1 MLENNASESHACQF
15 FSETKMGQKNRPRG
29 KIRKTI
35 SVLLCFALVL
45 ALIPISVLA
54 TALHFYPVITYT
66 ENGQTKTLSLSNDDS
81 VGLWNYGGDNDADL
95 FLISLPSGAE
105 IQNIS
110 IPDMSQYV
118 IEMEIDGVDDVLDA
132 TSYYSQKT
140 FPTLQTIKEQ
150 VTIISD
156 TGFRTPDSNAD
167 EGYSYAL
174 ADDETGITEEMLNKI
189 PNKSVEG
196 YLLVFYV
203 KDSRD
208 NWIAL
213 PGIIIQYPTGNSSVP
228 ETPEIKEIK
237 TEIAKV
243 DGEAASKWIQSG
255 DRYNGKTTSQNE
267 AGFWSDL
274 QPILTTAKDIVA
286 GKSSA
291 NPSEILTKLK
301 NAIVNLIPIGQINPT
316 NLYETIERCKKSND
330 DLKGYNDKTV
340 NAYRTALTEANA
352 YLDALFQ
359 KDAETGKVEPTTENV
374 AGNQGKADGYATK
387 LTNAYKELA
396 SALDRYGS
404 VSLALDAI
412 PALCELADKAI
423 GNTALD
429 GRDTLKTKRDAAYAV
444 WQEYVETQLNLNAS
458 EYREIRTAYRELFD
472 AYYLGLTN
480 TADSITVNVRV
491 TDSASLKKPTGF
503 PQGEWASTTWTGS
516 VTLTGDQTLGALE
529 TQLTDKGKLYYGGK
543 IDNYGAASYAAIING
558 VYPHSLQ
565 SFNSYFSDD
574 YYENGTRVY
583 YSDRYVLHDGDM
595 VELALLPTPEVSS
608 YAGAGNSLNENYTM
622 RYMQTARFEQ
632 DGEPVTGTLTVNEG
646 EPLTLHVSRAYA
658 SLQNYT
664 GEYSAFS
671 GAKLYV
677 SPENSGTTAA
687 AAGEAAAPTFDTGY
701 QTDENGNVT
710 VTLYGSGWVHLYAVD
725 PRDGKGFWGNTD
737 VSGGPQIE
745 ELPSMTVG
753 ASVWI
758 YVNAKSGD
766 ELTAGL
772 AALKQELDDSYQDV
786 DRTLFTNDE
795 LKQIDDTYAEKR
807 EAFQTVTNLT
817 NAKNLVR
824 EFDALVAQLEKAH
837 KNSDFPKERSIQGAL
852 NCLPDDVR
860 DFTQGFAERFRYL
873 QSMIDS
879 ATQHQIN
886 QMTTAQKAKYEKLK
900 EAYGEDG
907 TNLPAEVDPTVTVK
921 VMGDTDYQNDFIVAN
936 DRSYSYVPS
945 DYAKDDSRVNV
956 PGSDDNRIRTSA
968 ALGAFDGTDGYRVQE
983 GSYYQLIIARKLE
996 GGAYECSYNAT
1007 VVKVEVEDE
1016 DGNPIE
1022 GVTVR
1027 TPNYTDAN
1035 PDSSRRRFFY
1045 EPSSTGYD
1053 GKGANGMKAAII
1065 TFDCVMPHNIVVK
1078 VYLEK
1083 VATPDELT
1091 AAKTS
1096 LKNELTTAYQAY
1108 VKSNYSNT
1116 NWNTLVKAYNDGI
1129 ANIGKAEDVTTATA
1143 AKTAALEAM
1152 AAVDADMAQDYGTV
1166 YVTIENTTFTHDL
1179 WPTGKTYWEGTPINH
1194 FEVNLT
1200 AASTMMTCVV
1210 DALDQHGWSQT
1221 GASSNYISSINGLS
1235 AFDGGSQSG
1244 WMGTLNDWFTNEGFG
1259 NFTVAN
1265 GKLGDG
1271 DEIRIMYT
1279 RTGYGED
1286 LGGTWNNQNTTLR
1299 ALDVT
1304 NGTIFP
1310 AFTSGTI
1317 GSTNEYTLQIDD
1329 EKAEIKI
1336 TPTATNKNF
1345 LVKTFLNEQ
1354 VTNNTEGVSFYKRTQ
1369 TIPVVAGDTIYVGCG
1384 VKGWPTMN
1392 TQAGNTQTANG
1403 TWYVLKVVNAQ
1414 VDDGSA
1420 YVMGLID
1427 KYCVKVESYNYKS
1440 MENGLSITR
1449 AAYEALSD
1457 TSKQNVTNY
1466 QKLLDAEAGV
1476 ASFKKTADLS
1486 VKIAALPSVYRATL
1500 EDVEQIK
1507 SVQEIYESLTQEEK
1521 DRLTVNEYNKL
1532 MALIEKIDGLNQA
1545 AADKVI
1551 ADSTAI
1557 GPIDEITLESAKQIQ
1572 KARAGYDALN
1582 KYAQYIVEYAKPV
1595 NYYTLLDAEV
1605 KLKELQDAAA
1615 EQERIDRAAAAAVD
1629 NLIDAIGEVTL
1640 KSKQAIETARAAYD
1654 NLTPTQKTYVTKL
1667 DTLTAAE
1674 TAYKALVDRKAADD
1688 VIEKINAIGKVTLE
1702 SKTAIEA
1709 ARAAYNALTNDQK
1722 LLVENYDV
1730 LTAAEAELAR
1740 LEAEAKDKAD
1750 REAAAQ
1756 VDEMIERLFPVTRY
1770 SGPAIR
1776 MARAAYEALTEDQK
1790 ALVTRYSD
1798 LVRAEK
1804 EYSAIPPLTPST
1816 PAKPSQK
1823 PDTSKDNLSFT
1834 DVTSGSWYYD
1844 GVKYVCDNGLM
1855 NGTSAN
1861 EFNPN
1866 ANTTRSMIV
1875 TILARM
1881 EGVNTSGGET
1891 WYARGREWSMGAGIS
1906 DGTNMTGKITRE
1918 QLAAMLYRYAKMKGY
1933 DVSASASLSGYTDAS
1948 SVSGWATDAMRW
1960 AVSAG
1965 LINGRTATTLAPQG
1979 NATRAEVASI
1989 LMRFMQKYTK

>member
-1 MLENNASESHACQF
+1 MPVTVGYILIAWEKAASVD
-15 FSETKMGQKNRPRG
+15 K
-29 KIRKTI
+29 
-35 SVLLCFALVL
+35 
-45 ALIPISVLA
+45 
-54 TALHFYPVITYT
+54 TALDTKITEAKNKNSNNCKT
-66 ENGQTKTLSLSNDDS
+66 EN
-81 VGLWNYGGDNDADL
+81 
-95 FLISLPSGAE
+95 
-105 IQNIS
+105 
-110 IPDMSQYV
+110 
-118 IEMEIDGVDDVLDA
+118 
-132 TSYYSQKT
+132 
-140 FPTLQTIKEQ
+140 
-150 VTIISD
+150 
-156 TGFRTPDSNAD
+156 
-167 EGYSYAL
+167 
-174 ADDETGITEEMLNKI
+174 
-189 PNKSVEG
+189 
-196 YLLVFYV
+196 
-203 KDSRD
+203 
-208 NWIAL
+208 
-213 PGIIIQYPTGNSSVP
+213 
-228 ETPEIKEIK
+228 
-237 TEIAKV
+237 
-243 DGEAASKWIQSG
+243 
-255 DRYNGKTTSQNE
+255 DRYNAGTKAVSE
-267 AGFWSDL
+267 KGFWSDF
-274 QPILTTAKDIVA
+274 QTALTSAKSVNENTAATQQQVD
-286 GKSSA
+286 SA
-291 NPSEILTKLK
+291 LEALT
-301 NAIVNLIPIGQINPT
+301 AAMANLIPAEQINPT
-316 NLYETIERCKKSND
+316 NLYETIERCKKSNE
-330 DLKGYNDKTV
+330 DLKGCTEKTV

-359 KDAETGKVEPTTENV
+359 KNDETGKIEPTAENV
-374 AGNQGKADGYATK
+374 KTNQSKADGYADALDEAT
-387 LTNAYKELA
+387 AELA
-396 SALDRYGS
+396 RTPDRYGD
-404 VSLALDAI
+404 VLLALDAI

-423 GNTALD
+423 SNTALN
-429 GRDTLKTKRDAAYAV
+429 GRDTLKAKRDAAYAV
-444 WQEYVETQLNLNAS
+444 WQKYAETQLNLNAS

-480 TADSITVNVRV
+480 TAESITVNVRV
-491 TDSASLKKPTGF
+491 TDSASLKDPDF
-503 PQGEWASTTWTGS
+503 YHVDSEWTSTTWTGS

-529 TQLTDKGKLYYGGK
+529 TQLGRKLYNKGRFDG
-543 IDNYGAASYAAIING
+543 NGAASYAALING
-558 VYPHSLQ
+558 VYAHSLQ
-565 SFNSYFSDD
+565 SFSGYFSDD
-574 YYENGTRVY
+574 YYENDTFTY
-583 YSDRYVLHDGDM
+583 YSDRYVLHDGDT
-595 VELALLPTPEVSS
+595 VELVLLPKPEVSS
-608 YAGAGNSLNENYTM
+608 YAGAPNPLAENYTM

-632 DGEPVTGTLTVNEG
+632 DGVPVTGTLTVNEG

-658 SLQNYT
+658 SLQSYT

-671 GAKLYV
+671 GAELYV
-677 SPENSGTTAA
+677 SPENSGTAA
-687 AAGEAAAPTFDTGY
+687 DAAGDAAAPSFDTGY
-701 QTDENGNVT
+701 QTDANGDVT
-710 VTLYGSGWVHLYAVD
+710 VTLYGSGWVHLYAAD
-725 PRDGKGFWGNTD
+725 LREDKGFWGNTD

-745 ELPSMTVG
+745 ELPSMTAG
-753 ASVWI
+753 ASVWV
-758 YVNAKSGD
+758 YVTPKSGD
-766 ELTAGL
+766 ELASGL

-786 DRTLFTNDE
+786 DRTLFTDDE
-795 LKQIDDTYAEKR
+795 RKQIDEAYAGKC

-817 NAKNLVR
+817 DAKNLVR
-824 EFDALVAQLEKAH
+824 EFDALVAQLAKKH
-837 KNSDFPKERSIQGAL
+837 QGNDAWRANNLRYAL
-852 NCLPDDVR
+852 DMLPDDLK
-860 DFTQGFAERFRYL
+860 DFTQGFAERFRWL
-873 QSMIDS
+873 QSEMAL
-879 ATQHQIN
+879 ATEHQIN
-886 QMTTAQKAKYEKLK
+886 QMSTAQKAKYEKLK
-900 EAYGEDG
+900 EAYGTDG
-907 TNLPAEVDPTVTVK
+907 STLPAAVNPTVTVTIAD
-921 VMGDTDYQNDFIVAN
+921 GADYQGDFLVAN
-936 DRSYSYVPS
+936 NRSYAYVS
-945 DYAKDDSRVNV
+945 DEYANGNDRVNV
-956 PGSDDNRIRTSA
+956 PSATESRIRTSA
-968 ALGAFDGTDGYRVQE
+968 ALGAFNATDYRVQE
-983 GSYYQLIIARKLE
+983 GATYQLTIARKLE
-996 GGAYECSYNAT
+996 SGAYACSYNAK
-1007 VVKVEVEDE
+1007 VVKVEVVDE
-1016 DGNPIE
+1016 NGNPIE
-1022 GVTVR
+1022 GAT
-1027 TPNYTDAN
+1027 TGIYNYTEDH
-1035 PDSSRRRFFY
+1035 DSTRRRHY
-1045 EPSSTGYD
+1045 YD
-1053 GKGANGMKAAII
+1053 PLDATKGEAGMTAA
-1065 TFDCVMPHNIVVK
+1065 TVSFSCVMPRNIVVK

-1083 VATPDELT
+1083 VATPDDLT
-1091 AAKTS
+1091 AAKTQ
-1096 LKNELTTAYQAY
+1096 LKNELAAAYQKY
-1108 VKSNYSNT
+1108 TKSDYSNA
-1116 NWNTLVKAYNDGI
+1116 NWNKLVKAYNDGI
-1129 ANIGKAEDVTTATA
+1129 ANIEKAADVTTATD
-1143 AKTAALEAM
+1143 AKNAALAAMQDVAKDMEA
-1152 AAVDADMAQDYGTV
+1152 DYGKV
-1166 YVTIENTTFTHDL
+1166 HVIVENQTFTRDM
-1179 WPTGKTYWEGTPINH
+1179 WAGKTYWDGVLVDERIK
-1194 FEVNLT
+1194 LYKD
-1200 AASTMMTCVV
+1200 STMMSCVV
-1210 DALDQHGWSQT
+1210 DALESCGYSQT
-1221 GASSNYISSINGLS
+1221 GASSNYITSINGLA

-1244 WMGTLNDWFTNEGFG
+1244 WMGTLNDWFTNVGFG

-1265 GKLGDG
+1265 GQLGDG

-1279 RTGYGED
+1279 RTGFGAD
-1286 LGGTWNNQNTTLR
+1286 LGGTWGGEDAQNTTLK
-1299 ALDVT
+1299 ALEVT
-1304 NGTIFP
+1304 GGTIFP

-1336 TPTATNKNF
+1336 TPTAANKNF

-1392 TQAGNTQTANG
+1392 AQAGNTQTANG

-1449 AAYEALSD
+1449 AAYEALSE

-1532 MALIEKIDGLNQA
+1532 MALIEKIDRLNQA

-1551 ADSTAI
+1551 ADIAAI

-1688 VIEKINAIGKVTLE
+1688 VIEKINEIGKVTLE

-1776 MARAAYEALTEDQK
+1776 MARAAYEALTKDQK
-1790 ALVTRYSD
+1790 ALVTRYND

-1804 EYSAIPPLTPST
+1804 EYAAIPPLTPSR

-1823 PDTSKDNLSFT
+1823 PDTSKDNLPFT

-1881 EGVNTSGGET
+1881 EGVNTSGGAT
-1891 WYARGREWSMGAGIS
+1891 WYARGREWAMGAGIS

-1933 DVSASASLSGYTDAS
+1933 DVSASADISGYTDAS
-1948 SVSGWATDAMRW
+1948 GVSGWATDAMRW

>member
-1 MLENNASESHACQF
+1 MKSVKFSRRGRPFGRPLLSLILICAIVVSLLPIYVVAADAAYTPSKAELATLEIGNCT
-15 FSETKMGQKNRPRG
+15 FSETNYKIYKYSVDTTKYDTLKFVVSTNGAINPTNAPVVGKKNTG
-29 KIRKTI
+29 A
-35 SVLLCFALVL
+35 V
-45 ALIPISVLA
+45 A
-54 TALHFYPVITYT
+54 TL
-66 ENGQTKTLSLSNDDS
+66 
-81 VGLWNYGGDNDADL
+81 
-95 FLISLPSGAE
+95 
-105 IQNIS
+105 
-110 IPDMSQYV
+110 
-118 IEMEIDGVDDVLDA
+118 
-132 TSYYSQKT
+132 
-140 FPTLQTIKEQ
+140 
-150 VTIISD
+150 
-156 TGFRTPDSNAD
+156 
-167 EGYSYAL
+167 
-174 ADDETGITEEMLNKI
+174 
-189 PNKSVEG
+189 
-196 YLLVFYV
+196 V
-203 KDSRD
+203 KDSD
-208 NWIAL
+208 DFKKGQTL
-213 PGIIIQYPTGNSSVP
+213 YNSVSNSFSA
-228 ETPEIKEIK
+228 ETKEKLDENADKTCFYWYTSSWKGVTEVYGLLVIEWPNGSIKPADPADKSTLK
-237 TEIAKV
+237 TTIDTAKEKEQGDYYGS
-243 DGEAASKWIQSG
+243 DG
-255 DRYNGKTTSQNE
+255 RYNAKTKAISENFWTDFQTALSE
-267 AGFWSDL
+267 AEEIYDDEAL
-274 QPILTTAKDIVA
+274 TKDEQETVDNAVAALTTAMA
-286 GKSSA
+286 
-291 NPSEILTKLK
+291 
-301 NAIVNLIPIGQINPT
+301 NLIPIGQINPT

-330 DLKGYNDKTV
+330 DLKGCTEKTV

-359 KDAETGKVEPTTENV
+359 KNAEGVVEPTAENV
-374 AGNQGKADGYATK
+374 ETNQGKADGYATTLSK
-387 LTNAYKELA
+387 ATAELA
-396 SALDRYGS
+396 PTMDRFGS

-412 PALCELADKAI
+412 PALCKLADKAI
-423 GNTALD
+423 SNSALN

-444 WQEYVETQLNLNAS
+444 WQKYAETQLNLNAS
-458 EYREIRTAYRELFD
+458 EYKEIRTAYRDLFD
-472 AYYLGLTN
+472 AYYLGLKN
-480 TADSITVNVRV
+480 TAESITVNVRV

-529 TQLTDKGKLYYGGK
+529 TQLGSKLYNKGRFDG
-543 IDNYGAASYAAIING
+543 YGAASYAALING
-558 VYPHSLQ
+558 VYAHSLQ
-565 SFNSYFSDD
+565 SFSGYFSDD
-574 YYENGTRVY
+574 YYENDTFTY
-583 YSDRYVLHDGDM
+583 YSDRYVLHDGDT
-595 VELALLPTPEVSS
+595 VELVLLPKPEVSS

-632 DGEPVTGTLTVNEG
+632 DGAPITGTLTATEG

-658 SLQNYT
+658 SLQSYT

-671 GAKLYV
+671 GAELYV
-677 SPENSGTTAA
+677 SPENSGTNAA
-687 AAGEAAAPTFDTGY
+687 AAGDAAAPSFDTGY
-701 QTDENGNVT
+701 QTDANGDVT
-710 VTLYGSGWVHLYAVD
+710 VTLYGSGWVHLYAAD
-725 PRDGKGFWGNTD
+725 LREDKGFWGNTD

-786 DRTLFTNDE
+786 DRTLFTDDE
-795 LKQIDDTYAEKR
+795 LRQIDETYAEKC

-817 NAKNLVR
+817 DAKNLVR

-837 KNSDFPKERSIQGAL
+837 KNSDFPKENSIQGAL

-873 QSMIDS
+873 QSMIGS

-886 QMTTAQKAKYEKLK
+886 QMTTAQRAKYEKLK

-996 GGAYECSYNAT
+996 GGAYECRYNAT

-1022 GVTVR
+1022 GVTVQ

-1035 PDSSRRRFFY
+1035 RDSSRRRFFY

-1053 GKGANGMKAAII
+1053 GKGENGMKAAII
-1065 TFDCVMPHNIVVK
+1065 SFDCVMPRNIVVK

-1091 AAKTS
+1091 AAKTQ
-1096 LKNELTTAYQAY
+1096 LKNELAAAYQKY
-1108 VKSNYSNT
+1108 TKSEYSNA

-1194 FEVNLT
+1194 FEVDLT
-1200 AASTMMTCVV
+1200 AASTMITCVV
-1210 DALDQHGWSQT
+1210 DALDVHGWSQT
-1221 GASSNYISSINGLS
+1221 GASSNYITSINGLA

-1259 NFTVAN
+1259 NFSVAN

-1336 TPTATNKNF
+1336 TPTAANKNF

-1354 VTNNTEGVSFYKRTQ
+1354 VTDNTEGVSFYKRTQ

-1392 TQAGNTQTANG
+1392 AQAGNTQTSNG

-1440 MENGLSITR
+1440 MESGLSITR
-1449 AAYEALSD
+1449 AAYDALSD

-1466 QKLLDAEAGV
+1466 QKLVDAENGV

-1551 ADSTAI
+1551 ADIAAI
-1557 GPIDEITLESAKQIQ
+1557 GPIDEITLESAEQIQ

-1582 KYAQYIVEYAKPV
+1582 KYAQYIVECAKPV

-1615 EQERIDRAAAAAVD
+1615 EQERIDKAAAAAVD
-1629 NLIDAIGEVTL
+1629 SLIAEIGDVTL
-1640 KSKQAIETARAAYD
+1640 DSKQAIETARAAYD

-1667 DTLTAAE
+1667 NTLTAAE
-1674 TAYKALVDRKAADD
+1674 AAYKNLVDQKAADD
-1688 VIEKINAIGKVTLE
+1688 VMEKINEIGEVTLD

-1709 ARAAYNALTNDQK
+1709 ARAAYNALTPDQK
-1722 LLVENYDV
+1722 LLVENYNV

-1776 MARAAYEALTEDQK
+1776 MARAAYDALTEDQK
-1790 ALVTRYSD
+1790 ALVKHYDD
-1798 LVRAEK
+1798 LVKAEA
-1804 EYSAIPPLTPST
+1804 EFAAIPPITPVGPSKPSKPST
-1816 PAKPSQK
+1816 
-1823 PDTSKDNLSFT
+1823 PDTSKDNLPFT
-1834 DVTSGSWYYD
+1834 DVVSGSWYYD
-1844 GVKYVCDNGLM
+1844 GVKYAYDNGLM
-1855 NGTSAN
+1855 NGTGAKAFS
-1861 EFNPN
+1861 PN
-1866 ANTTRSMIV
+1866 ADTTRGMIV

-1881 EGVNTSGGET
+1881 EGVNTSGGAT
-1891 WYARGREWSMGAGIS
+1891 WYAAGREWAMGAGIS

-1918 QLAAMLYRYAKMKGY
+1918 QLAAMLYRYAKLKGY
-1933 DVSASASLSGYTDAS
+1933 DVSASADISGYTDAS
-1948 SVSGWATDAMRW
+1948 SVSSWATDAMRW

>member
-1 MLENNASESHACQF
+1 M
-15 FSETKMGQKNRPRG
+15 K
-29 KIRKTI
+29 KIVSFLLVIT
-35 SVLLCFALVL
+35 LLCGLLVPVYAEEKTVTVELL
-45 ALIPISVLA
+45 ASGLA
-54 TALHFYPVITYT
+54 ENTYDSTYT
-66 ENGQTKTLSLSNDDS
+66 G
-81 VGLWNYGGDNDADL
+81 
-95 FLISLPSGAE
+95 
-105 IQNIS
+105 NIS
-110 IPDMSQYV
+110 IPNN
-118 IEMEIDGVDDVLDA
+118 
-132 TSYYSQKT
+132 KT
-140 FPTLQTIKEQ
+140 FSGTTYIKITEDVGATLEYKN
-150 VTIISD
+150 S
-156 TGFRTPDSNAD
+156 TGKNIALKYTGLLTSPRVGLNGTS
-167 EGYSYAL
+167 AL
-174 ADDETGITEEMLNKI
+174 ASALTGISVTDGDLIKAGFPEASIKSGYDYYFIVIFCSQLKKSGKPI
-189 PNKSVEG
+189 GDDYAVLVQIKKAVSAPVNKSDLATKITEAEG
-196 YLLVFYV
+196 
-203 KDSRD
+203 KNAS
-208 NWIAL
+208 NC
-213 PGIIIQYPTGNSSVP
+213 
-228 ETPEIKEIK
+228 K
-237 TEIAKV
+237 TE
-243 DGEAASKWIQSG
+243 D
-255 DRYNGKTTSQNE
+255 DRYNAGTKVVSE
-267 AGFWSDL
+267 KGFWSDF
-274 QPILTTAKDIVA
+274 QTALTSAKSVNENANAAQADVDSALEALTATMA
-286 GKSSA
+286 
-291 NPSEILTKLK
+291 
-301 NAIVNLIPIGQINPT
+301 NLIPAEQINPT

-472 AYYLGLTN
+472 AYYLDLTN

-491 TDSASLKKPTGF
+491 TDSASLKDPDF
-503 PQGEWASTTWTGS
+503 YHVDSEWTSTTWTGS

-529 TQLTDKGKLYYGGK
+529 TQLGSKLYNKGRFDG
-543 IDNYGAASYAAIING
+543 NGAASYAALING
-558 VYPHSLQ
+558 VYAHSLQ
-565 SFNSYFSDD
+565 SFSGYFSDD
-574 YYENGTRVY
+574 YYENGTFTY
-583 YSDRYVLHDGDM
+583 YSDRYVLHDGDT
-595 VELALLPTPEVSS
+595 VELVLLPKPEVSS

-632 DGEPVTGTLTVNEG
+632 DGAPVTGTLTVTEG

-658 SLQNYT
+658 SLQSYT

-671 GAKLYV
+671 GAELYV
-677 SPENSGTTAA
+677 SPENSGTNAA
-687 AAGEAAAPTFDTGY
+687 AAGDAAAPSFDTGY
-701 QTDENGNVT
+701 QTDANGDVT
-710 VTLYGSGWVHLYAVD
+710 VTLYGSGWVHLYAAD
-725 PRDGKGFWGNTD
+725 LREDKGFWGNTD

-786 DRTLFTNDE
+786 DRTLFTDDE
-795 LKQIDDTYAEKR
+795 LKQIDEAYAKKC

-817 NAKNLVR
+817 AAKNLVR

-837 KNSDFPKERSIQGAL
+837 KNSDFPKETSIQSAL

-900 EAYGEDG
+900 EAYGTDG
-907 TNLPAEVDPTVTVK
+907 STLPAAVNPTVTVTIAD
-921 VMGDTDYQNDFIVAN
+921 GADYQGDFIVAN
-936 DRSYSYVPS
+936 NRSYAYVS
-945 DYAKDDSRVNV
+945 DEYANGNDRVNV
-956 PGSDDNRIRTSA
+956 PGSTEKSIRTSA

-1022 GVTVR
+1022 GVTVQ

-1035 PDSSRRRFFY
+1035 QNSSRRRFFY

-1053 GKGANGMKAAII
+1053 GKGESGMKAAII

-1091 AAKTS
+1091 AAKTQ
-1096 LKNELTTAYQAY
+1096 LKNELAAAYQKY
-1108 VKSNYSNT
+1108 TKSEYSNA

-1179 WPTGKTYWEGTPINH
+1179 WPTGKTYWEGTPIDH
-1194 FEVNLT
+1194 FEVDLT

-1210 DALDQHGWSQT
+1210 DALDLHGWSQT
-1221 GASSNYISSINGLS
+1221 GASSNYITSINGLA

-1259 NFTVAN
+1259 NFSVAN

-1354 VTNNTEGVSFYKRTQ
+1354 VTDNTEGVSFYKRTQ

-1392 TQAGNTQTANG
+1392 AQAGNTQTSNG

-1440 MENGLSITR
+1440 MEIGLSITR
-1449 AAYEALSD
+1449 AAYDALSD

-1466 QKLLDAEAGV
+1466 QKLVDAENGV

-1551 ADSTAI
+1551 ADITAI

-1582 KYAQYIVEYAKPV
+1582 KYAQYIVECAKPV

-1688 VIEKINAIGKVTLE
+1688 VMEKINEIGKVTLE

-1790 ALVTRYSD
+1790 ALVKHYDD
-1798 LVRAEK
+1798 LVKAEA
-1804 EYSAIPPLTPST
+1804 EFAAIPPITPVGPSKPSKPST
-1816 PAKPSQK
+1816 
-1823 PDTSKDNLSFT
+1823 PDTSKDNLPFT
-1834 DVTSGSWYYD
+1834 DVIFGSWYYD
-1844 GVKYVCDNGLM
+1844 GVKYACDNGLM

-1861 EFNPN
+1861 AFSPN
-1866 ANTTRSMIV
+1866 ADTTRSMIV

-1881 EGVNTSGGET
+1881 EGVNTSGGAT
-1891 WYARGREWSMGAGIS
+1891 WYTAGRAWAMENGIS
-1906 DGTNMTGKITRE
+1906 DGTNMEGKITRE

-1948 SVSGWATDAMRW
+1948 SVSGWAKEAMQW
-1960 AVSAG
+1960 AVGSG
-1965 LINGRTATTLAPQG
+1965 LIQGSG
-1979 NATRAEVASI
+1979 NALTPQANASRAQIATI
-1989 LMRFMQKYTK
+1989 LMRFAQSIAK

>member
-1 MLENNASESHACQF
+1 MKSVKFSRRGRPFGRPLLSLILICAIVVSLLPIYVVAADAAYTPSKAELATLEIGNCT
-15 FSETKMGQKNRPRG
+15 FSETNYKIYKYSVDTTKYDTLKFVVATNGAINPTNAPVVGKKNTG
-29 KIRKTI
+29 A
-35 SVLLCFALVL
+35 V
-45 ALIPISVLA
+45 A
-54 TALHFYPVITYT
+54 TL
-66 ENGQTKTLSLSNDDS
+66 
-81 VGLWNYGGDNDADL
+81 
-95 FLISLPSGAE
+95 
-105 IQNIS
+105 
-110 IPDMSQYV
+110 
-118 IEMEIDGVDDVLDA
+118 
-132 TSYYSQKT
+132 
-140 FPTLQTIKEQ
+140 
-150 VTIISD
+150 
-156 TGFRTPDSNAD
+156 
-167 EGYSYAL
+167 
-174 ADDETGITEEMLNKI
+174 
-189 PNKSVEG
+189 
-196 YLLVFYV
+196 V
-203 KDSRD
+203 KDSD
-208 NWIAL
+208 DFKKGQTL
-213 PGIIIQYPTGNSSVP
+213 YNSVSNSFSA
-228 ETPEIKEIK
+228 ETKEKLDENADKTCFYWYTSSWKGVTEVYGLLVIEWPNGSIKPADPADKSTLK
-237 TEIAKV
+237 TTIDTAKEKEQGDYYGS
-243 DGEAASKWIQSG
+243 DG
-255 DRYNGKTTSQNE
+255 RYNAKTKAISENFWTDFQTALSE
-267 AGFWSDL
+267 AEEIYDDDAL
-274 QPILTTAKDIVA
+274 TKDEQETVDNAVAALTTAMA
-286 GKSSA
+286 
-291 NPSEILTKLK
+291 
-301 NAIVNLIPIGQINPT
+301 NLIPIGQINPT
-316 NLYETIERCKKSND
+316 NLYETIERCKKSDD

-632 DGEPVTGTLTVNEG
+632 DGEPVTGTLTVDEG

-671 GAKLYV
+671 GAELYV

-687 AAGEAAAPTFDTGY
+687 TAGDAAAPSFDTGY
-701 QTDENGNVT
+701 QTDANGDVT
-710 VTLYGSGWVHLYAVD
+710 VTLYGSGWVHLYAAD
-725 PRDGKGFWGNTD
+725 LRDDKGFWGNTD

-745 ELPSMTVG
+745 ELPSMTAG
-753 ASVWI
+753 ASGWV
-758 YVNAKSGD
+758 YVNPKSGD
-766 ELTAGL
+766 ELASGL

-786 DRTLFTNDE
+786 DRTLFTEEE
-795 LKQIDDTYAEKR
+795 LKQIDDKYNESCEK
-807 EAFQTVTNLT
+807 FPTLDNLT
-817 NAKNLVR
+817 DAKNLVR
-824 EFDALVAQLEKAH
+824 EFDALVAQLSKQH
-837 KNSDFPKERSIQGAL
+837 QGSDAWRANNLRYAL
-852 NCLPDDVR
+852 DMLPDDLN
-860 DFTQGFAERFRYL
+860 DFTQGFAERFRWL
-873 QSMIDS
+873 QSEMAL
-879 ATQHQIN
+879 ATEHQIN
-886 QMTTAQKAKYEKLK
+886 QMSTAQKAKYEKLK
-900 EAYGEDG
+900 EAYGTDG
-907 TNLPAEVDPTVTVK
+907 STLKEAVNPTVTVT
-921 VMGDTDYQNDFIVAN
+921 VADGAEYQNDFIVAN
-936 DRSYSYVPS
+936 NRSYSYVS
-945 DYAKDDSRVNV
+945 SEYANGNERVNI
-956 PGSDDNRIRTSA
+956 PSATGNLRKEA
-968 ALGAFDGTDGYRVQE
+968 ALGAFDATDYRVQE
-983 GSYYQLIIARKLE
+983 GSEYQLIIARKLD
-996 GGAYECSYNAT
+996 GKVTECDYNAK
-1007 VVKVEVEDE
+1007 VVKIEVLDK
-1016 DGNPIE
+1016 DTGKPIE
-1022 GVTVR
+1022 GVT
-1027 TPNYTDAN
+1027 TGIYNYTEDRG
-1035 PDSSRRRFFY
+1035 SSRARFY
-1045 EPSSTGYD
+1045 YTPD
-1053 GKGANGMKAAII
+1053 GGGAYGQGEYGMTAA
-1065 TFDCVMPHNIVVK
+1065 TVRFTCVMPHNILVK

-1096 LKNELTTAYQAY
+1096 LKNELTAAYQTY
-1108 VKSNYSNT
+1108 TKSEYSNT

-1129 ANIGKAEDVTTATA
+1129 ANIEKAEDVTTATD
-1143 AKTAALEAM
+1143 AKTAALAAM
-1152 AAVDADMAQDYGTV
+1152 AAVVKDMEYDYGTV
-1166 YVTIENTTFTHDL
+1166 YVTVENTTFTRDL
-1179 WPTGKTYWEGTPINH
+1179 WPTGKTYWDGTPIDH
-1194 FEVNLT
+1194 FPVELDST
-1200 AASTMMTCVV
+1200 STMMSCVV
-1210 DALDQHGWSQT
+1210 EALDEHGWKQT
-1221 GASSNYISSINGLS
+1221 GASSNYITSINGLS

-1244 WMGTLNDWFTNEGFG
+1244 WMGTLNDWFNNEGFG

-1279 RTGYGED
+1279 RTGYGAD
-1286 LGGTWNNQNTTLR
+1286 LGGTWGGEDAQNTTLK
-1299 ALDVT
+1299 ALEVT
-1304 NGTIFP
+1304 GGTIFP
-1310 AFTSGTI
+1310 DFTSGTI
-1317 GSTNEYTLQIDD
+1317 GSTNEYTLQIAD

-1354 VTNNTEGVSFYKRTQ
+1354 VTDNTEGVSFYKRTQ

-1392 TQAGNTQTANG
+1392 TQAGNTQTSGG

-1427 KYCVKVESYNYKS
+1427 KYCIKVESYNYKS
-1440 MENGLSITR
+1440 MESGLSITR
-1449 AAYEALSD
+1449 AAYDALSED
-1457 TSKQNVTNY
+1457 SQKNVTNY

-1476 ASFKKTADLS
+1476 ASFKKTAELS

-1507 SVQEIYESLTQEEK
+1507 SVQETYESLTQEEK

-1551 ADSTAI
+1551 ADIAAI
-1557 GPIDEITLESAKQIQ
+1557 GPIDEITLESAEQIQ

-1582 KYAQYIVEYAKPV
+1582 KYAQYIVECAEPV
-1595 NYYTLLDAEV
+1595 SYYTLLEAEAR
-1605 KLKELQDAAA
+1605 LKELQEAAA

-1629 NLIDAIGEVTL
+1629 SLINEIGDVTL
-1640 KSKQAIETARAAYD
+1640 ESKQVIETARAAYD

-1674 TAYKALVDRKAADD
+1674 AAYKALVDQKAADD
-1688 VIEKINAIGKVTLE
+1688 VMEKINEIGEVTLD

-1709 ARAAYNALTNDQK
+1709 ARAAYDALTNDQK
-1722 LLVENYDV
+1722 TLVENYDV

-1740 LEAEAKDKAD
+1740 LEAEAKHEAD
-1750 REAAAQ
+1750 LAAAAQ
-1756 VDEMIERLFPVTRY
+1756 VDEMIERLFPVNRY

-1776 MARAAYEALTEDQK
+1776 MARAAYDALTEDQK
-1790 ALVTRYSD
+1790 ALVKHYDD
-1798 LVRAEK
+1798 LVKAEA
-1804 EYSAIPPLTPST
+1804 EFAAIPPLRPVGPSKPSKPST
-1816 PAKPSQK
+1816 
-1823 PDTSKDNLSFT
+1823 PDTSKDNLPFT
-1834 DVTSGSWYYD
+1834 DVVSGSWYYD
-1844 GVKYVCDNGLM
+1844 GVKYAYDNGLM
-1855 NGTSAN
+1855 NGTGAN
-1861 EFNPN
+1861 AFNPN
-1866 ANTTRSMIV
+1866 ADTTRGMIV

-1881 EGVNTSGGET
+1881 EGVNTSGGAT
-1891 WYARGREWSMGAGIS
+1891 WYTAGREWAMENGIS
-1906 DGTNMTGKITRE
+1906 DGTNMEGKITRE

-1948 SVSGWATDAMRW
+1948 SVSGWAKEAMQW
-1960 AVSAG
+1960 AVGSG
-1965 LINGRTATTLAPQG
+1965 LIQGSNNALTPQANASRAQIAT
-1979 NATRAEVASI
+1979 I
-1989 LMRFMQKYTK
+1989 LMRFAQNIAK

>member
-1 MLENNASESHACQF
+1 MPVTVGYILIAWEKAASVDKTALDTKITEAESKNASNC
-15 FSETKMGQKNRPRG
+15 
-29 KIRKTI
+29 
-35 SVLLCFALVL
+35 
-45 ALIPISVLA
+45 
-54 TALHFYPVITYT
+54 
-66 ENGQTKTLSLSNDDS
+66 
-81 VGLWNYGGDNDADL
+81 
-95 FLISLPSGAE
+95 
-105 IQNIS
+105 
-110 IPDMSQYV
+110 
-118 IEMEIDGVDDVLDA
+118 
-132 TSYYSQKT
+132 
-140 FPTLQTIKEQ
+140 
-150 VTIISD
+150 
-156 TGFRTPDSNAD
+156 
-167 EGYSYAL
+167 
-174 ADDETGITEEMLNKI
+174 
-189 PNKSVEG
+189 
-196 YLLVFYV
+196 
-203 KDSRD
+203 
-208 NWIAL
+208 
-213 PGIIIQYPTGNSSVP
+213 
-228 ETPEIKEIK
+228 K
-237 TEIAKV
+237 TE
-243 DGEAASKWIQSG
+243 D
-255 DRYNGKTTSQNE
+255 DRYNAGTKAVSEN
-267 AGFWSDL
+267 GFWSDF
-274 QPILTTAKDIVA
+274 QTALTSAESVNNSAAATQDQVDSALETLTAA
-286 GKSSA
+286 MA
-291 NPSEILTKLK
+291 
-301 NAIVNLIPIGQINPT
+301 NLIPIGQINPT

-412 PALCELADKAI
+412 PALCDLADKAI

-472 AYYLGLTN
+472 AYYLDLTN

-491 TDSASLKKPTGF
+491 TDSASLKDPDF
-503 PQGEWASTTWTGS
+503 YHVDSEWTSTTWTGS

-529 TQLTDKGKLYYGGK
+529 TQLGSKLYNKGRQDGF
-543 IDNYGAASYAAIING
+543 GAVSYAAIING

-565 SFNSYFSDD
+565 HFSSYFTDD
-574 YYENGTRVY
+574 YYEDQAYVC
-583 YSDRYVLHDGDM
+583 YSDRYVLHDGDT
-595 VELALLPTPEVSS
+595 VELALLPTPTVSS
-608 YAGAGNSLNENYTM
+608 YVGEISLNTNYTM

-632 DGEPVTGTLTVNEG
+632 DGAPVTGTLTATEG

-687 AAGEAAAPTFDTGY
+687 TAGEAAAPTFDTGY
-701 QTDENGNVT
+701 QSDANGNVT

-725 PRDGKGFWGNTD
+725 PRDGKGFFGNTD
-737 VSGGPQIE
+737 VSGGPQIK

-786 DRTLFTNDE
+786 DRTLFTDDE
-795 LKQIDDTYAEKR
+795 RKQIDETYAEKC

-817 NAKNLVR
+817 AAKNLVR

-837 KNSDFPKERSIQGAL
+837 KNSDFPKETSIQSAL

-936 DRSYSYVPS
+936 NRSYNYVPS
-945 DYAKDDSRVNV
+945 DYANADSRVNV
-956 PGSDDNRIRTSA
+956 PGSKERSIRTSA

-1016 DGNPIE
+1016 AGNPIE
-1022 GVTVR
+1022 GVTVQ

-1035 PDSSRRRFFY
+1035 QNSSRRRFFY

-1053 GKGANGMKAAII
+1053 GKGESGMKAAII

-1194 FEVNLT
+1194 FEVGLT

-1286 LGGTWNNQNTTLR
+1286 LGGTWSNQNTTLE

-1310 AFTSGTI
+1310 DFTSGTI

-1336 TPTATNKNF
+1336 TPTAANKNF

-1392 TQAGNTQTANG
+1392 AQAGNTQTANG

-1449 AAYEALSD
+1449 AAYEALSE

-1466 QKLLDAEAGV
+1466 QKLVDAENGV

-1500 EDVEQIK
+1500 EDVEPIK

-1532 MALIEKIDGLNQA
+1532 MALIEKIDRLNQA

-1551 ADSTAI
+1551 ADIAAI

-1688 VIEKINAIGKVTLE
+1688 VIEKINEIGKVTLE

-1709 ARAAYNALTNDQK
+1709 ARAAYNALTPDQK
-1722 LLVENYDV
+1722 PLVENYDV

-1776 MARAAYEALTEDQK
+1776 MARAAYDALTEDQK
-1790 ALVTRYSD
+1790 ALVTRYND

-1804 EYSAIPPLTPST
+1804 EYAAIPPLTPST

-1823 PDTSKDNLSFT
+1823 PDTSKDNLPFT

-1844 GVKYVCDNGLM
+1844 GVKYAYDNGLM

-1881 EGVNTSGGET
+1881 EGVNTSGGAT
-1891 WYARGREWSMGAGIS
+1891 WYTAGRAWAMENGIS
-1906 DGTNMTGKITRE
+1906 DGTNMEGKITRE

>member
-1 MLENNASESHACQF
+1 MGKWFLGDAERHRPFHTRSIALALAILITFGLFSPLCVAATPSYEIDSGNIVGSQNIGTLNGYNLYLVNISKQYDTIKLQEGNDSSTGELVSFLYGDGDYDGITGGSITRNSTNFKKTATYFQKEKSNISAVT
-15 FSETKMGQKNRPRG
+15 FSEQ
-29 KIRKTI
+29 
-35 SVLLCFALVL
+35 SDYLLCRLTEFDWVVTFAPVTVGYI
-45 ALIPISVLA
+45 LIAWEKAASVDK
-54 TALHFYPVITYT
+54 TALD
-66 ENGQTKTLSLSNDDS
+66 TK
-81 VGLWNYGGDNDADL
+81 
-95 FLISLPSGAE
+95 
-105 IQNIS
+105 
-110 IPDMSQYV
+110 
-118 IEMEIDGVDDVLDA
+118 
-132 TSYYSQKT
+132 
-140 FPTLQTIKEQ
+140 
-150 VTIISD
+150 
-156 TGFRTPDSNAD
+156 
-167 EGYSYAL
+167 
-174 ADDETGITEEMLNKI
+174 ITEAENK
-189 PNKSVEG
+189 
-196 YLLVFYV
+196 
-203 KDSRD
+203 
-208 NWIAL
+208 
-213 PGIIIQYPTGNSSVP
+213 NSSNC
-228 ETPEIKEIK
+228 K
-237 TEIAKV
+237 TEK
-243 DGEAASKWIQSG
+243 
-255 DRYNGKTTSQNE
+255 DRYNAGTKAVSE
-267 AGFWSDL
+267 KGFWSDF
-274 QPILTTAKDIVA
+274 QTALTSAKSVNENTAATQQQVD
-286 GKSSA
+286 SA
-291 NPSEILTKLK
+291 LGALT
-301 NAIVNLIPIGQINPT
+301 ATMANLIPIGQINPT

-352 YLDALFQ
+352 YLESLFQ
-359 KDAETGKVEPTTENV
+359 KNDETGKVEPTTENV

-412 PALCELADKAI
+412 PALCDLADKAI

-472 AYYLGLTN
+472 AYYLDLTN

-491 TDSASLKKPTGF
+491 TDSASLKDPDF
-503 PQGEWASTTWTGS
+503 YHVDSEWTSTTWTGS

-529 TQLTDKGKLYYGGK
+529 TQLGSKLYNKGRLDG
-543 IDNYGAASYAAIING
+543 YGAASYAALING
-558 VYPHSLQ
+558 VYAHSLQ
-565 SFNSYFSDD
+565 SFSYYFSDD
-574 YYENGTRVY
+574 YNENGTRVY
-583 YSDRYVLHDGDM
+583 YSDRYVLHDGDT
-595 VELALLPTPEVSS
+595 VELVLLPQPKISS
-608 YAGAGNSLNENYTM
+608 YAGAPNPLAENYTM

-632 DGEPVTGTLTVNEG
+632 DGVPVTGTLTVNEG

-671 GAKLYV
+671 GAELYV

-687 AAGEAAAPTFDTGY
+687 TAGDAAAPSLDTGY
-701 QTDENGNVT
+701 QTDANGDVT
-710 VTLYGSGWVHLYAVD
+710 VTLYGSGWVHLYAAD
-725 PRDGKGFWGNTD
+725 LRDDKGYFGNTD

-786 DRTLFTNDE
+786 DRTLFTDDE
-795 LKQIDDTYAEKR
+795 LKQIDDTYNESCEK
-807 EAFQTVTNLT
+807 FKTLDNLT
-817 NAKNLVR
+817 VAKNLVR

-837 KNSDFPKERSIQGAL
+837 KNSDFPKETSIQSAL

-936 DRSYSYVPS
+936 DRSYNYVPS
-945 DYAKDDSRVNV
+945 DYANADSRVNV
-956 PGSDDNRIRTSA
+956 PGSRERSIRTSA

-1016 DGNPIE
+1016 AGSPIE
-1022 GVTVR
+1022 GVTVQ

-1035 PDSSRRRFFY
+1035 QYSSRRRFFY

-1053 GKGANGMKAAII
+1053 GKGENGMKAAII

-1091 AAKTS
+1091 KAKTS

-1179 WPTGKTYWEGTPINH
+1179 WPTGKTYWEGAPINH
-1194 FEVNLT
+1194 FEVDLT

-1210 DALDQHGWSQT
+1210 DALDAHGWSQT
-1221 GASSNYISSINGLS
+1221 GAASNYISSINGLS

-1500 EDVEQIK
+1500 EDVEPIK

-1532 MALIEKIDGLNQA
+1532 MALIEKIDRLNQA

-1551 ADSTAI
+1551 ADIAAI

-1674 TAYKALVDRKAADD
+1674 TAYKNLVDRKAADD
-1688 VIEKINAIGKVTLE
+1688 VIEKINEIGKVTLE

-1722 LLVENYDV
+1722 LLVENYNV

-1750 REAAAQ
+1750 REVAAQ

-1790 ALVTRYSD
+1790 ALVKHYDD
-1798 LVRAEK
+1798 LVKAEA
-1804 EYSAIPPLTPST
+1804 EFAAIPPLRPVGPSKPSKPST
-1816 PAKPSQK
+1816 
-1823 PDTSKDNLSFT
+1823 PDTSKDNLPFT
-1834 DVTSGSWYYD
+1834 DVASGSWYYD

-1881 EGVNTSGGET
+1881 EGVNTSGGAT
-1891 WYARGREWSMGAGIS
+1891 WYARGREWAMGAGIS

>member
-1 MLENNASESHACQF
+1 MPVTVGYILIAWEKAASVDKTALDTKITEAESKNASNC
-15 FSETKMGQKNRPRG
+15 
-29 KIRKTI
+29 
-35 SVLLCFALVL
+35 
-45 ALIPISVLA
+45 
-54 TALHFYPVITYT
+54 
-66 ENGQTKTLSLSNDDS
+66 
-81 VGLWNYGGDNDADL
+81 
-95 FLISLPSGAE
+95 
-105 IQNIS
+105 
-110 IPDMSQYV
+110 
-118 IEMEIDGVDDVLDA
+118 
-132 TSYYSQKT
+132 
-140 FPTLQTIKEQ
+140 
-150 VTIISD
+150 
-156 TGFRTPDSNAD
+156 
-167 EGYSYAL
+167 
-174 ADDETGITEEMLNKI
+174 
-189 PNKSVEG
+189 
-196 YLLVFYV
+196 
-203 KDSRD
+203 
-208 NWIAL
+208 
-213 PGIIIQYPTGNSSVP
+213 
-228 ETPEIKEIK
+228 K
-237 TEIAKV
+237 TE
-243 DGEAASKWIQSG
+243 D
-255 DRYNGKTTSQNE
+255 DRYNAGTKAVSEN
-267 AGFWSDL
+267 GFWSDF
-274 QPILTTAKDIVA
+274 QTALTSAESVNNSAAATQDQVDSALETLTAA
-286 GKSSA
+286 MA
-291 NPSEILTKLK
+291 
-301 NAIVNLIPIGQINPT
+301 NLIPIGQINPT

-671 GAKLYV
+671 GAELYV
-677 SPENSGTTAA
+677 SPESASSTAA
-687 AAGEAAAPTFDTGY
+687 TAGEAVAPSLDTGY
-701 QTDENGNVT
+701 QTDANGDVT
-710 VTLYGSGWVHLYAVD
+710 VTLYGSGWVHLYAAD
-725 PRDGKGFWGNTD
+725 LRDDKGFWGNTD

-745 ELPSMTVG
+745 ELPSMTAG
-753 ASVWI
+753 ASVWV

-766 ELTAGL
+766 ELASGL

-786 DRTLFTNDE
+786 DRTLFTEEE
-795 LKQIDDTYAEKR
+795 LKQIDDTYNESCEK
-807 EAFQTVTNLT
+807 FKSLDNLT
-817 NAKNLVR
+817 DAKALVR
-824 EFDALVAQLEKAH
+824 EFDALVAQLSKQH
-837 KNSDFPKERSIQGAL
+837 QGSDAWRANNLRYAL
-852 NCLPDDVR
+852 DMLPDDLN
-860 DFTQGFAERFRYL
+860 DFTQGFAERFRWL
-873 QSMIDS
+873 QSEMAL
-879 ATQHQIN
+879 ATEHQIN
-886 QMTTAQKAKYEKLK
+886 QMSTAQKAKYEKLK
-900 EAYGEDG
+900 EAYGTDG
-907 TNLPAEVDPTVTVK
+907 STLPAAVNPTVTVT
-921 VMGDTDYQNDFIVAN
+921 VTDGTEYQGDFIVAN
-936 DRSYSYVPS
+936 NRSYAYVS
-945 DYAKDDSRVNV
+945 DEYANGNERVNI
-956 PGSDDNRIRTSA
+956 PSATGKLRKEA
-968 ALGAFDGTDGYRVQE
+968 ALGAFDATDYRVQE
-983 GSYYQLIIARKLE
+983 GATYQLTIARKLE

-1016 DGNPIE
+1016 AGNPIE
-1022 GVTVR
+1022 GVTVQ

-1035 PDSSRRRFFY
+1035 LNSSRRRFFY

-1053 GKGANGMKAAII
+1053 GKGENGMKAAII
-1065 TFDCVMPHNIVVK
+1065 SFDCVMPRNIVVK

-1091 AAKTS
+1091 AAKTQ
-1096 LKNELTTAYQAY
+1096 LKNELAAAYQKY
-1108 VKSNYSNT
+1108 TKSEYSNA

-1194 FEVNLT
+1194 FEVDLT

-1210 DALDQHGWSQT
+1210 DALDVHGWSQT

-1369 TIPVVAGDTIYVGCG
+1369 SIPVVAGDTIYVGCG

-1392 TQAGNTQTANG
+1392 AQAGNTQTANG

-1440 MENGLSITR
+1440 MESGLSITR
-1449 AAYEALSD
+1449 AAYDALSD

-1466 QKLLDAEAGV
+1466 QKLVDAENGV

-1500 EDVEQIK
+1500 EDVEPIK

-1532 MALIEKIDGLNQA
+1532 MALIEKIDRLNQA

-1551 ADSTAI
+1551 ADIAAI

-1804 EYSAIPPLTPST
+1804 EYAAIPPLRPVGPSKPSKPST
-1816 PAKPSQK
+1816 
-1823 PDTSKDNLSFT
+1823 PDTSKDNLPFT
-1834 DVTSGSWYYD
+1834 DVASGSWYYD

-1881 EGVNTSGGET
+1881 EGVNTSGGAT
-1891 WYARGREWSMGAGIS
+1891 WYTAGRAWAMENGIS
-1906 DGTNMTGKITRE
+1906 DGTNMEGKITRE

>member
-1 MLENNASESHACQF
+1 MGKWFLGDAERHRPFHTRSIALALAILITFGLFSPLCVAATSPYEIDSGNIVGSQNIGTLNGYNLYLVNISKQYDTIKLQEGNDSSTGELVSFLYGDGDYDGITGGSITRNSTNFEKTAAYFQKEKSNISAVTFSEQSDYLLCRLTEFDWVVTFMPVTVGYILIAWEKAASVDKTALDTKITEAESKNASNC
-15 FSETKMGQKNRPRG
+15 
-29 KIRKTI
+29 
-35 SVLLCFALVL
+35 
-45 ALIPISVLA
+45 
-54 TALHFYPVITYT
+54 
-66 ENGQTKTLSLSNDDS
+66 
-81 VGLWNYGGDNDADL
+81 
-95 FLISLPSGAE
+95 
-105 IQNIS
+105 
-110 IPDMSQYV
+110 
-118 IEMEIDGVDDVLDA
+118 
-132 TSYYSQKT
+132 
-140 FPTLQTIKEQ
+140 
-150 VTIISD
+150 
-156 TGFRTPDSNAD
+156 
-167 EGYSYAL
+167 
-174 ADDETGITEEMLNKI
+174 
-189 PNKSVEG
+189 
-196 YLLVFYV
+196 
-203 KDSRD
+203 
-208 NWIAL
+208 
-213 PGIIIQYPTGNSSVP
+213 
-228 ETPEIKEIK
+228 K
-237 TEIAKV
+237 TE
-243 DGEAASKWIQSG
+243 D
-255 DRYNGKTTSQNE
+255 DRYNAGTKAVSEN
-267 AGFWSDL
+267 GFWSDF
-274 QPILTTAKDIVA
+274 QTALTSAESVNNSAAATQDQVDSALETLTAA
-286 GKSSA
+286 MA
-291 NPSEILTKLK
+291 
-301 NAIVNLIPIGQINPT
+301 NLIPIGQINPT

-671 GAKLYV
+671 GAELYV
-677 SPENSGTTAA
+677 SPESASSTAA
-687 AAGEAAAPTFDTGY
+687 TAGEAVAPSLDTGY
-701 QTDENGNVT
+701 QTDANGDVT
-710 VTLYGSGWVHLYAVD
+710 VTLYGSGWVHLYAAD
-725 PRDGKGFWGNTD
+725 LRDDKGFWGNTD

-745 ELPSMTVG
+745 ELPSMTAG
-753 ASVWI
+753 ASVWV

-766 ELTAGL
+766 ELASGL

-786 DRTLFTNDE
+786 DRTLFTDDE
-795 LKQIDDTYAEKR
+795 LRQIDEAYAGKC

-817 NAKNLVR
+817 DAKNLVR

-837 KNSDFPKERSIQGAL
+837 KNSDFPKETSIQGAL

-873 QSMIDS
+873 QSMIGS

-956 PGSDDNRIRTSA
+956 PGSKDSRIRTSA

-1022 GVTVR
+1022 GVTVQ

-1035 PDSSRRRFFY
+1035 QNSSRRRFFY

-1053 GKGANGMKAAII
+1053 GKGESGMKAAII
-1065 TFDCVMPHNIVVK
+1065 TFDCVMPRNIVVK

-1091 AAKTS
+1091 AAKTQ
-1096 LKNELTTAYQAY
+1096 LKNELAAAYQKY
-1108 VKSNYSNT
+1108 TKSEYSNA

-1129 ANIGKAEDVTTATA
+1129 ANIEKAEDVTTATA

-1166 YVTIENTTFTHDL
+1166 YVTVENTTFTHDL
-1179 WPTGKTYWEGTPINH
+1179 WPTGKTYWEGAPINH
-1194 FEVNLT
+1194 FEVDLT

-1210 DALDQHGWSQT
+1210 DALDQHGWAQT
-1221 GASSNYISSINGLS
+1221 GASSNYVSSINGLS

-1279 RTGYGED
+1279 MTGYGAD
-1286 LGGTWNNQNTTLR
+1286 LGGTWSNQNTTLE

-1310 AFTSGTI
+1310 DFTSGTI

-1336 TPTATNKNF
+1336 TPTAANKNF

-1354 VTNNTEGVSFYKRTQ
+1354 VTDNTEGVSFYKRTQ

-1392 TQAGNTQTANG
+1392 AQAGNTQTANG

-1414 VDDGSA
+1414 VDDGSE

-1427 KYCVKVESYNYKS
+1427 RYCYTPTLANYMYMDS
-1440 MENGLSITR
+1440 GLSITR
-1449 AAYEALSD
+1449 AAYDALSD
-1457 TSKQNVTNY
+1457 TSKDNVTNY
-1466 QKLLDAEAGV
+1466 QKLVDAEKGV

-1551 ADSTAI
+1551 ADIAAI
-1557 GPIDEITLESAKQIQ
+1557 GPIDEITLESAEQIQ

-1582 KYAQYIVEYAKPV
+1582 KYAQYIVECAEPV
-1595 NYYTLLDAEV
+1595 SYYTLLDAEA

-1629 NLIDAIGEVTL
+1629 SLIDEIGDVTL
-1640 KSKQAIETARAAYD
+1640 DSKQAIETARAAYD

-1667 DTLTAAE
+1667 NTLTAAE
-1674 TAYKALVDRKAADD
+1674 AAYKNLVDQKAADD
-1688 VIEKINAIGKVTLE
+1688 VMEKINEIGEVTLD

-1709 ARAAYNALTNDQK
+1709 ARAAYNALTPDQK
-1722 LLVENYDV
+1722 PLVENYNV
-1730 LTAAEAELAR
+1730 LTDAEAELAR
-1740 LEAEAKDKAD
+1740 LEAEAKYEAD
-1750 REAAAQ
+1750 LAAAAQ
-1756 VDEMIERLFPVTRY
+1756 VDEMIERLFPVNRY

-1776 MARAAYEALTEDQK
+1776 MARAAYDALTEDQK
-1790 ALVTRYSD
+1790 ALVKHYDD
-1798 LVRAEK
+1798 LVKAEA
-1804 EYSAIPPLTPST
+1804 EFAAIPPLPPVGPSKPST
-1816 PAKPSQK
+1816 PTK
-1823 PDTSKDNLSFT
+1823 PDTSKDNLPFT
-1834 DVTSGSWYYD
+1834 DVVSGSWYYD
-1844 GVKYVCDNGLM
+1844 GVKYAYDNGLM
-1855 NGTSAN
+1855 NGTGAN
-1861 EFNPN
+1861 AFNPN
-1866 ANTTRSMIV
+1866 ADTTRGMIV

-1881 EGVNTSGGET
+1881 EGVNTSGGAT
-1891 WYARGREWSMGAGIS
+1891 WYTAGREWAMENGIS
-1906 DGTNMTGKITRE
+1906 DGTNMEGKITRE

-1948 SVSGWATDAMRW
+1948 SVSGWAKEAMQW
-1960 AVSAG
+1960 AVGSG
-1965 LINGRTATTLAPQG
+1965 LIQGSNNALTPQANASRAQIAT
-1979 NATRAEVASI
+1979 I
-1989 LMRFMQKYTK
+1989 LMRFAQNIAK

>member
-1 MLENNASESHACQF
+1 MKSVKFSRRGRPFGRPLLSLILICAIVVSLLPIYVVAADAAYTPSKAELATLEIGNCT
-15 FSETKMGQKNRPRG
+15 FSETNYKIYKYSVDTTKYDTLKFVVATNGAINPTNAPVVGKKNTG
-29 KIRKTI
+29 A
-35 SVLLCFALVL
+35 V
-45 ALIPISVLA
+45 A
-54 TALHFYPVITYT
+54 TL
-66 ENGQTKTLSLSNDDS
+66 
-81 VGLWNYGGDNDADL
+81 
-95 FLISLPSGAE
+95 
-105 IQNIS
+105 
-110 IPDMSQYV
+110 
-118 IEMEIDGVDDVLDA
+118 
-132 TSYYSQKT
+132 
-140 FPTLQTIKEQ
+140 
-150 VTIISD
+150 
-156 TGFRTPDSNAD
+156 
-167 EGYSYAL
+167 
-174 ADDETGITEEMLNKI
+174 
-189 PNKSVEG
+189 
-196 YLLVFYV
+196 V
-203 KDSRD
+203 KDSD
-208 NWIAL
+208 DFKKGQTL
-213 PGIIIQYPTGNSSVP
+213 YNSVSNSFSA
-228 ETPEIKEIK
+228 ETKEKLDENADKTCFYWYTSSWKGVTEVYGLLVIEWPNGSIKPADLADKSTLK
-237 TEIAKV
+237 TTIDTAKEKEQGDYYGS
-243 DGEAASKWIQSG
+243 DG
-255 DRYNGKTTSQNE
+255 RYNAKTKAISENFWTDFQTALSE
-267 AGFWSDL
+267 AEEIYDDEAL
-274 QPILTTAKDIVA
+274 TKDEQETVDNAVAALTTAMA
-286 GKSSA
+286 
-291 NPSEILTKLK
+291 
-301 NAIVNLIPIGQINPT
+301 NLIPIGQINPT
-316 NLYETIERCKKSND
+316 NLYETIERCKKSDD

-352 YLDALFQ
+352 YLESLFQ
-359 KDAETGKVEPTTENV
+359 KNDETGKVEPTTENV

-412 PALCELADKAI
+412 PALCDLADKAI

-472 AYYLGLTN
+472 AYYLDLTN

-491 TDSASLKKPTGF
+491 TDTASLKDPDFYHVDST
-503 PQGEWASTTWTGS
+503 WTSTTWTGS

-529 TQLTDKGKLYYGGK
+529 TQLGSKLYNKGRQDGF
-543 IDNYGAASYAAIING
+543 GAVSYAALING
-558 VYPHSLQ
+558 VYAHSLQ
-565 SFNSYFSDD
+565 SFSGYFSDD
-574 YYENGTRVY
+574 YYENGTLVY
-583 YSDRYVLHDGDM
+583 YSDRYVLHDGDT
-595 VELALLPTPEVSS
+595 VELALLPQPTVSA
-608 YAGAGNSLNENYTM
+608 YVGEISLNTNYTM

-632 DGEPVTGTLTVNEG
+632 DGAPITGTLTATEG

-671 GAKLYV
+671 GAELYV

-701 QTDENGNVT
+701 QTDANGDVT

-725 PRDGKGFWGNTD
+725 PRDGKGFFGNTD

-786 DRTLFTNDE
+786 DRTLFTDDE
-795 LKQIDDTYAEKR
+795 LRQIDDTYNESCEK
-807 EAFQTVTNLT
+807 FKPLDNLT
-817 NAKNLVR
+817 GAKNLVR

-837 KNSDFPKERSIQGAL
+837 KNSDFPKENSIQGAL

-1016 DGNPIE
+1016 AGNPIE
-1022 GVTVR
+1022 GVTVQ

-1035 PDSSRRRFFY
+1035 QNSSRRRFFY

-1053 GKGANGMKAAII
+1053 GKGENGMKAAII
-1065 TFDCVMPHNIVVK
+1065 SFDCVMPRNIVVK

-1091 AAKTS
+1091 AAKTQ
-1096 LKNELTTAYQAY
+1096 LKNELAAAYQKY
-1108 VKSNYSNT
+1108 TKSEYSNA

-1179 WPTGKTYWEGTPINH
+1179 WPTGKTYWEGAPINH
-1194 FEVNLT
+1194 FEVDLT

-1221 GASSNYISSINGLS
+1221 GASSNYVSSINGLS

-1259 NFTVAN
+1259 NFSVAN

-1286 LGGTWNNQNTTLR
+1286 LGGTWSNQNTTLE

-1310 AFTSGTI
+1310 DFTSGTI

-1336 TPTATNKNF
+1336 TPTAANKNF

-1354 VTNNTEGVSFYKRTQ
+1354 VTDNTEGVSFYKRTQ

-1392 TQAGNTQTANG
+1392 TQAGNTQTSNG

-1427 KYCVKVESYNYKS
+1427 KYCIKVENYNYKS
-1440 MENGLSITR
+1440 MESGLSITR
-1449 AAYEALSD
+1449 AAYDALSD

-1551 ADSTAI
+1551 ADIAAI
-1557 GPIDEITLESAKQIQ
+1557 GPIDEITLESAEQIQ

-1582 KYAQYIVEYAKPV
+1582 KYAQYIVECAEPV
-1595 NYYTLLDAEV
+1595 NYYTLLDAEA

-1615 EQERIDRAAAAAVD
+1615 EQERIDKAAAAAVD
-1629 NLIDAIGEVTL
+1629 SLVDEIGDVTL
-1640 KSKQAIETARAAYD
+1640 ESKQAIETARAAYD

-1667 DTLTAAE
+1667 NTLTAAE
-1674 TAYKALVDRKAADD
+1674 AAYKNLVDQKAADD
-1688 VIEKINAIGKVTLE
+1688 VMEKINEIGEVTLD

-1709 ARAAYNALTNDQK
+1709 ARAAYNALAPDQK
-1722 LLVENYDV
+1722 PLVENYNV

-1790 ALVTRYSD
+1790 ALVTRYND

-1804 EYSAIPPLTPST
+1804 EYAAIPPLTPSR

-1823 PDTSKDNLSFT
+1823 PDTSKDNLPFT

-1881 EGVNTSGGET
+1881 EGVNTSGGAT
-1891 WYARGREWSMGAGIS
+1891 WYAAGREWAMGAGIS

-1933 DVSASASLSGYTDAS
+1933 DVSASADISGYTDAS
-1948 SVSGWATDAMRW
+1948 SVSSWATDAMRW

>member
-1 MLENNASESHACQF
+1 MPVTVGYILIAWEKAASVDKTALDTKITEAESKNASNC
-15 FSETKMGQKNRPRG
+15 
-29 KIRKTI
+29 
-35 SVLLCFALVL
+35 
-45 ALIPISVLA
+45 
-54 TALHFYPVITYT
+54 
-66 ENGQTKTLSLSNDDS
+66 
-81 VGLWNYGGDNDADL
+81 
-95 FLISLPSGAE
+95 
-105 IQNIS
+105 
-110 IPDMSQYV
+110 
-118 IEMEIDGVDDVLDA
+118 
-132 TSYYSQKT
+132 
-140 FPTLQTIKEQ
+140 
-150 VTIISD
+150 
-156 TGFRTPDSNAD
+156 
-167 EGYSYAL
+167 
-174 ADDETGITEEMLNKI
+174 
-189 PNKSVEG
+189 
-196 YLLVFYV
+196 
-203 KDSRD
+203 
-208 NWIAL
+208 
-213 PGIIIQYPTGNSSVP
+213 
-228 ETPEIKEIK
+228 K
-237 TEIAKV
+237 TE
-243 DGEAASKWIQSG
+243 D
-255 DRYNGKTTSQNE
+255 DRYNAGTKAVSEN
-267 AGFWSDL
+267 GFWSDF
-274 QPILTTAKDIVA
+274 QTALTSAESVNNSAAATQDQVDSALETLTAA
-286 GKSSA
+286 MA
-291 NPSEILTKLK
+291 
-301 NAIVNLIPIGQINPT
+301 NLIPIGQINPT

-671 GAKLYV
+671 GAELYV
-677 SPENSGTTAA
+677 SPESASSTAA
-687 AAGEAAAPTFDTGY
+687 TAGEAVAPSLDTGY
-701 QTDENGNVT
+701 QTDANGDVT
-710 VTLYGSGWVHLYAVD
+710 VTLYGSGWVHLYAAD
-725 PRDGKGFWGNTD
+725 LRDDKGFWGNTD

-745 ELPSMTVG
+745 ELPSMTAG
-753 ASVWI
+753 ASVWV

-766 ELTAGL
+766 ELASGL

-786 DRTLFTNDE
+786 DRTLFTEAE
-795 LKQIDDTYAEKR
+795 LKQIDDTYNESCEK
-807 EAFQTVTNLT
+807 FKSLDNLT
-817 NAKNLVR
+817 DAKALVR
-824 EFDALVAQLEKAH
+824 EFDALVAQLSKQH
-837 KNSDFPKERSIQGAL
+837 QGSDAWRANNLRYAL
-852 NCLPDDVR
+852 DMLPDDLN
-860 DFTQGFAERFRYL
+860 DFTQGFAERFRWL
-873 QSMIDS
+873 QSEMAL
-879 ATQHQIN
+879 ATEHQIN
-886 QMTTAQKAKYEKLK
+886 QMSTAQKAKYEKLK
-900 EAYGEDG
+900 EAYGTDG
-907 TNLPAEVDPTVTVK
+907 STLPAAVNPTVTVT
-921 VMGDTDYQNDFIVAN
+921 VTDGTEYQGDFIVAN
-936 DRSYSYVPS
+936 NRSYSYVS
-945 DYAKDDSRVNV
+945 SEYANGNERVNI
-956 PGSDDNRIRTSA
+956 PSATGNLRKEA
-968 ALGAFDGTDGYRVQE
+968 ALGAFDATDYRVQE
-983 GSYYQLIIARKLE
+983 GSEYQLIIARKLD
-996 GGAYECSYNAT
+996 GKVTECDYNAK
-1007 VVKVEVEDE
+1007 VVKIEVLDK
-1016 DGNPIE
+1016 DTGKPIE
-1022 GVTVR
+1022 GVT
-1027 TPNYTDAN
+1027 TGIYNYTEDRG
-1035 PDSSRRRFFY
+1035 SSRARFY
-1045 EPSSTGYD
+1045 YTPDGGGAYD
-1053 GKGANGMKAAII
+1053 QGEYGMTAA
-1065 TFDCVMPHNIVVK
+1065 TVRFTCVMPHNILVK

-1096 LKNELTTAYQAY
+1096 LKNELTAAYQTY
-1108 VKSNYSNT
+1108 TKSEYSNT

-1129 ANIGKAEDVTTATA
+1129 ANIEKAEDVTTATD
-1143 AKTAALEAM
+1143 AKTAALAAM
-1152 AAVDADMAQDYGTV
+1152 AAVVKDMEAAYGTV
-1166 YVTIENTTFTHDL
+1166 YVTVENTTFTRDL
-1179 WPTGKTYWEGTPINH
+1179 WPTGKTYWDGTPIDH
-1194 FEVNLT
+1194 FPVELDST
-1200 AASTMMTCVV
+1200 STMMSCVV
-1210 DALDQHGWSQT
+1210 EALDEHGWKQT
-1221 GASSNYISSINGLS
+1221 GASSNYITSINGLS

-1244 WMGTLNDWFTNEGFG
+1244 WMGTLNDWFNNEGFG

-1279 RTGYGED
+1279 RTGYGAD
-1286 LGGTWNNQNTTLR
+1286 LGGTWGGEDAQNTTLK
-1299 ALDVT
+1299 ALEVT
-1304 NGTIFP
+1304 GGTIFP
-1310 AFTSGTI
+1310 DFTSGTI
-1317 GSTNEYTLQIDD
+1317 GSTNEYTLQIAD

-1354 VTNNTEGVSFYKRTQ
+1354 VTDNTEGVSFYKRTQ

-1392 TQAGNTQTANG
+1392 TQAGNTQTSGG

-1427 KYCVKVESYNYKS
+1427 KYCIKVESYNYKS
-1440 MENGLSITR
+1440 MESGLSITR
-1449 AAYEALSD
+1449 AAYDALSED
-1457 TSKQNVTNY
+1457 SQKNVTNY

-1476 ASFKKTADLS
+1476 ASFKKTAELS

-1507 SVQEIYESLTQEEK
+1507 SVQETYESLTQEEK

-1551 ADSTAI
+1551 ADIAAI
-1557 GPIDEITLESAKQIQ
+1557 GPIDEITLESAEQIQ
-1572 KARAGYDALN
+1572 EARAGYDALN
-1582 KYAQYIVEYAKPV
+1582 KYAQYIVECAKPV
-1595 NYYTLLDAEV
+1595 NYYTLLDAQA

-1629 NLIDAIGEVTL
+1629 SLIDEIGDVTL
-1640 KSKQAIETARAAYD
+1640 DSKQAIETARAAYD

-1667 DTLTAAE
+1667 NTLTAAE
-1674 TAYKALVDRKAADD
+1674 AAYKALVDRKAADD
-1688 VIEKINAIGKVTLE
+1688 VTEKINEIGKVTLE

-1722 LLVENYDV
+1722 LLVKNYDV

-1756 VDEMIERLFPVTRY
+1756 VDEMIERLFPVNRY

-1790 ALVTRYSD
+1790 ALVTRYND

-1804 EYSAIPPLTPST
+1804 EYAAIPPLTPST

-1823 PDTSKDNLSFT
+1823 PDTSKDNLPFT

-1918 QLAAMLYRYAKMKGY
+1918 QLAAMLYRYAKLKGY
-1933 DVSASASLSGYTDAS
+1933 DVSASADISGYTDAS
-1948 SVSGWATDAMRW
+1948 SVSSWATDAMRW

>member
-1 MLENNASESHACQF
+1 
-15 FSETKMGQKNRPRG
+15 MGQKEPSPRRSIALALAILITFG
-29 KIRKTI
+29 LFSPLCVAATSPYEIDSGNIVGSQNIGTLNGYNLYLVNISKQYDTIKLQEGNDSSTGELVSFLYGDGDYDGITGGSITRNSTNFEKTAAYFQKEKSNI
-35 SVLLCFALVL
+35 SAVTFSEQSDYLLCRLTEFDWVVTFMPVTVGYI
-45 ALIPISVLA
+45 LIAWEKAASVDK
-54 TALHFYPVITYT
+54 TALD
-66 ENGQTKTLSLSNDDS
+66 TK
-81 VGLWNYGGDNDADL
+81 
-95 FLISLPSGAE
+95 
-105 IQNIS
+105 
-110 IPDMSQYV
+110 
-118 IEMEIDGVDDVLDA
+118 
-132 TSYYSQKT
+132 
-140 FPTLQTIKEQ
+140 
-150 VTIISD
+150 
-156 TGFRTPDSNAD
+156 
-167 EGYSYAL
+167 
-174 ADDETGITEEMLNKI
+174 ITEAESKNAS
-189 PNKSVEG
+189 NC
-196 YLLVFYV
+196 
-203 KDSRD
+203 
-208 NWIAL
+208 
-213 PGIIIQYPTGNSSVP
+213 
-228 ETPEIKEIK
+228 K
-237 TEIAKV
+237 TE
-243 DGEAASKWIQSG
+243 D
-255 DRYNGKTTSQNE
+255 DRYNAGTKAVSEN
-267 AGFWSDL
+267 GFWSDF
-274 QPILTTAKDIVA
+274 QTALTSAESVNNSAAATQDQVDSALETLTAA
-286 GKSSA
+286 MA
-291 NPSEILTKLK
+291 
-301 NAIVNLIPIGQINPT
+301 NLIPIGQINPT

-574 YYENGTRVY
+574 YYENGALVY
-583 YSDRYVLHDGDM
+583 YSDRYVLHDGDT
-595 VELALLPTPEVSS
+595 VELALLPQPTVSAYVGEVP
-608 YAGAGNSLNENYTM
+608 LDTNYTM

-632 DGEPVTGTLTVNEG
+632 DGAPVTGTLTATEG

-664 GEYSAFS
+664 GEYSSFS

-677 SPENSGTTAA
+677 SPENSGTTADT
-687 AAGEAAAPTFDTGY
+687 AGEAAAPTFDTGY
-701 QTDENGNVT
+701 QTDANGNVT

-725 PRDGKGFWGNTD
+725 PRDGKGFFGNTD

-786 DRTLFTNDE
+786 DRTLFTDDE
-795 LKQIDDTYAEKR
+795 LRQIDEAYAGKC

-817 NAKNLVR
+817 DAKNLVR

-837 KNSDFPKERSIQGAL
+837 KNSDFPKETSIQGAL

-886 QMTTAQKAKYEKLK
+886 QMTTAQKAKYEKLA
-900 EAYGEDG
+900 EAYGTDG
-907 TNLPAEVDPTVTVK
+907 STLPAEVDPTVTVK

-936 DRSYSYVPS
+936 DRSYSYVLS
-945 DYAKDDSRVNV
+945 DYANADSRVNV
-956 PGSDDNRIRTSA
+956 PGSTESRIRTSA
-968 ALGAFDGTDGYRVQE
+968 ALGAFDGTDGYHVQE

-996 GGAYECSYNAT
+996 GGAYECSYSAK

-1022 GVTVR
+1022 GVTVQ

-1053 GKGANGMKAAII
+1053 GKGESGMKAAII
-1065 TFDCVMPHNIVVK
+1065 TFDCVMPRNIVVK

-1194 FEVNLT
+1194 FEVGLT

-1210 DALDQHGWSQT
+1210 DALNEHGWSQT

-1369 TIPVVAGDTIYVGCG
+1369 SIPVVAGDTIYVGCG

-1392 TQAGNTQTANG
+1392 AQAGNTQTANG

-1440 MENGLSITR
+1440 MESGLSITR
-1449 AAYEALSD
+1449 AAYDALSD

-1466 QKLLDAEAGV
+1466 QKLVDAENGV

-1500 EDVEQIK
+1500 EDVEPIK

-1532 MALIEKIDGLNQA
+1532 MALIEKIDRLNQA

-1551 ADSTAI
+1551 ADIAAI

-1804 EYSAIPPLTPST
+1804 EYAAIPPLRPVGPSKPSKPST
-1816 PAKPSQK
+1816 
-1823 PDTSKDNLSFT
+1823 PDTSKDNLPFT
-1834 DVTSGSWYYD
+1834 DVASGSWYYD

-1881 EGVNTSGGET
+1881 EGVNTSSGAT
-1891 WYARGREWSMGAGIS
+1891 WYAAGRAWAMGAGIS

-1918 QLAAMLYRYAKMKGY
+1918 QLAAMLYRYAKLKGY
-1933 DVSASASLSGYTDAS
+1933 DVSASADISGYTDAS
-1948 SVSGWATDAMRW
+1948 SVSSWATDAMRW

>member
-1 MLENNASESHACQF
+1 M
-15 FSETKMGQKNRPRG
+15 K
-29 KIRKTI
+29 KIVSFLLVIT
-35 SVLLCFALVL
+35 LLCGLLVPVYAEEKTVTVELL
-45 ALIPISVLA
+45 ASGLA
-54 TALHFYPVITYT
+54 ENTYDSTYT
-66 ENGQTKTLSLSNDDS
+66 G
-81 VGLWNYGGDNDADL
+81 
-95 FLISLPSGAE
+95 
-105 IQNIS
+105 NIS
-110 IPDMSQYV
+110 IPNN
-118 IEMEIDGVDDVLDA
+118 
-132 TSYYSQKT
+132 KT
-140 FPTLQTIKEQ
+140 FSGTTYIKITEDVGATLEYKN
-150 VTIISD
+150 S
-156 TGFRTPDSNAD
+156 TGKNIALKYTGLLTSPIVGLNGTS
-167 EGYSYAL
+167 AL
-174 ADDETGITEEMLNKI
+174 ASALTGISVTDVDLIKAGFPEASIKSGYDYYFIVIFCSQLKKRGKPI
-189 PNKSVEG
+189 GDDYAVLVQIKKAVSAPVNKSDLATKITEAEG
-196 YLLVFYV
+196 
-203 KDSRD
+203 KNAS
-208 NWIAL
+208 NC
-213 PGIIIQYPTGNSSVP
+213 
-228 ETPEIKEIK
+228 K
-237 TEIAKV
+237 TE
-243 DGEAASKWIQSG
+243 D
-255 DRYNGKTTSQNE
+255 DRYNAGTKAVSEN
-267 AGFWSDL
+267 GFWSDF
-274 QPILTTAKDIVA
+274 QTALTSAESVNNSAAATQDQVDSALETLTAA
-286 GKSSA
+286 MA
-291 NPSEILTKLK
+291 
-301 NAIVNLIPIGQINPT
+301 NLIPIGQINPT

-352 YLDALFQ
+352 YLESLFQ
-359 KDAETGKVEPTTENV
+359 KNDETGKVEPTTENV

-423 GNTALD
+423 SNTALN

-444 WQEYVETQLNLNAS
+444 WQKYAETQLNLNAS
-458 EYREIRTAYRELFD
+458 EYKEIRTAYRDLFD
-472 AYYLGLTN
+472 AYYLGLKN
-480 TADSITVNVRV
+480 TAESITVNVRV
-491 TDSASLKKPTGF
+491 TDSASLKDPDF
-503 PQGEWASTTWTGS
+503 YHVDSEWTSTTWTGS
-516 VTLTGDQTLGALE
+516 VTLTGDKTLGALE
-529 TQLTDKGKLYYGGK
+529 TQLGSKLYNKGRFDG
-543 IDNYGAASYAAIING
+543 YGAASYAALING
-558 VYPHSLQ
+558 VYAHSLQ
-565 SFNSYFSDD
+565 SFSGYFSDD
-574 YYENGTRVY
+574 YYENDTFTY
-583 YSDRYVLHDGDM
+583 YSDRYVLHDGDT
-595 VELALLPTPEVSS
+595 VELVLLPKPEVSS

-632 DGEPVTGTLTVNEG
+632 DGAPVTGTLTVTEG

-658 SLQNYT
+658 SLQSYT

-671 GAKLYV
+671 GAELYV
-677 SPENSGTTAA
+677 SPENSGTNAA
-687 AAGEAAAPTFDTGY
+687 AAGDAAAPSFDTGY
-701 QTDENGNVT
+701 QTDANGDVT
-710 VTLYGSGWVHLYAVD
+710 VTLYGSGWVHLYAAD
-725 PRDGKGFWGNTD
+725 LREDKGFWGNTD

-745 ELPSMTVG
+745 ELPSMTAG
-753 ASVWI
+753 ASVWV
-758 YVNAKSGD
+758 YVTPKSGD
-766 ELTAGL
+766 ELASGL

-786 DRTLFTNDE
+786 DRTLFTDDE
-795 LKQIDDTYAEKR
+795 RKQIDDTYNKSCKK
-807 EAFQTVTNLT
+807 FKTLDNLT
-817 NAKNLVR
+817 DAKNLVR
-824 EFDALVAQLEKAH
+824 EFDALVAQLAKKH
-837 KNSDFPKERSIQGAL
+837 QGNDAWRANNLRYAL
-852 NCLPDDVR
+852 DMLPDDLN
-860 DFTQGFAERFRYL
+860 DFTQGFAERFRWL
-873 QSMIDS
+873 QSEMAL
-879 ATQHQIN
+879 ATEHQIN
-886 QMTTAQKAKYEKLK
+886 QMSTAQKAKYEKLK
-900 EAYGEDG
+900 EAYGTDG
-907 TNLPAEVDPTVTVK
+907 STLPAAVNPTVTVTIAD
-921 VMGDTDYQNDFIVAN
+921 GADYQGDFLVAN
-936 DRSYSYVPS
+936 NRSYAYVS
-945 DYAKDDSRVNV
+945 DEYANGNDRVNV
-956 PGSDDNRIRTSA
+956 PSATESRIRTSA
-968 ALGAFDGTDGYRVQE
+968 ALGAFNATDYRVQE
-983 GSYYQLIIARKLE
+983 GATYQLTIARKLE
-996 GGAYECSYNAT
+996 SGAYACSYNAK
-1007 VVKVEVEDE
+1007 VVKVEVVDE
-1016 DGNPIE
+1016 NGNPIE
-1022 GVTVR
+1022 GAT
-1027 TPNYTDAN
+1027 TGIYNYTEDH
-1035 PDSSRRRFFY
+1035 DSTRRRHY
-1045 EPSSTGYD
+1045 YD
-1053 GKGANGMKAAII
+1053 PLDATKGEAGMTAA
-1065 TFDCVMPHNIVVK
+1065 TVSFSCVMPRNIVVK

-1091 AAKTS
+1091 ATKTS
-1096 LKNELTTAYQAY
+1096 LKNELTAAYQKY
-1108 VKSNYSNT
+1108 TKSDYSNA
-1116 NWNTLVKAYNDGI
+1116 NWNKLVKAYNDGI
-1129 ANIGKAEDVTTATA
+1129 ADIEKAADVTTATD
-1143 AKTAALEAM
+1143 AKNAALAAM
-1152 AAVDADMAQDYGTV
+1152 QAVVKDMAQDYGTV

-1179 WPTGKTYWEGTPINH
+1179 WPTGKTYWEGTPIDH
-1194 FEVNLT
+1194 VEVNLT

-1210 DALDQHGWSQT
+1210 DALDARGWSQT
-1221 GASSNYISSINGLS
+1221 GASSNYITSINDLA

-1244 WMGTLNDWFTNEGFG
+1244 WMGTLNDWFTNVGFG

-1265 GKLGDG
+1265 GQLGDG

-1279 RTGYGED
+1279 RTGYGAD
-1286 LGGTWNNQNTTLR
+1286 LGGTWGGEDAQNTTLK
-1299 ALDVT
+1299 ALEVT
-1304 NGTIFP
+1304 GGTIFP

-1317 GSTNEYTLQIDD
+1317 GSTNEYTLKIDD

-1354 VTNNTEGVSFYKRTQ
+1354 VTDKNEGVSFYKRTQ

-1392 TQAGNTQTANG
+1392 TQAGNTQTSNG
-1403 TWYVLKVVNAQ
+1403 TWYVLKVVNAK

-1427 KYCVKVESYNYKS
+1427 KYCIKVESYNYKS
-1440 MENGLSITR
+1440 MESGLSITR
-1449 AAYEALSD
+1449 AAYAALSE
-1457 TSKQNVTNY
+1457 TSQKNVTNY
-1466 QKLLDAEAGV
+1466 QKLVDAENGV

-1532 MALIEKIDGLNQA
+1532 MALIEKIDRLNQA
-1545 AADKVI
+1545 AADTVI
-1551 ADSTAI
+1551 ADITTI

-1640 KSKQAIETARAAYD
+1640 ESKQAIETARAAYD

-1667 DTLTAAE
+1667 NTLIAAE
-1674 TAYKALVDRKAADD
+1674 AAYKNLVDQKAADD
-1688 VIEKINAIGKVTLE
+1688 VTEKIKEIDKVTLE

-1756 VDEMIERLFPVTRY
+1756 VDEMIERLFPVNRY

-1790 ALVTRYSD
+1790 ALVTRYND

-1804 EYSAIPPLTPST
+1804 EYAAIPSLTPST

-1823 PDTSKDNLSFT
+1823 PDTSKDNLPFT

-1881 EGVNTSGGET
+1881 EGVNTSSGAT
-1891 WYARGREWSMGAGIS
+1891 WYAAGREWAMGAGIS

-1918 QLAAMLYRYAKMKGY
+1918 QLAAMLYRYAKLKGY
-1933 DVSASASLSGYTDAS
+1933 DVSASADISGYTDAS
-1948 SVSGWATDAMRW
+1948 SVSSWATDAMRW

>member
-1 MLENNASESHACQF
+1 M
-15 FSETKMGQKNRPRG
+15 K
-29 KIRKTI
+29 KIVSLLLVIT
-35 SVLLCFALVL
+35 LLCGLLVPVYAEAKTVTVELL
-45 ALIPISVLA
+45 ASGLAENTYDSTYTGSISLPNNKTFSGTTYIKAIEDIGATLEYKNSTNKNIGLKYTGLLISPTVGLNGTSVLA
-54 TALHFYPVITYT
+54 SALTGISVSGTDLTSAGFPEASIKSGYDYYFIVIFCSQLKKGGKPIGDDYAVLVQIKKAGSDSVDKSDLAAEITKAEGKNASNCKT
-66 ENGQTKTLSLSNDDS
+66 EN
-81 VGLWNYGGDNDADL
+81 
-95 FLISLPSGAE
+95 
-105 IQNIS
+105 
-110 IPDMSQYV
+110 
-118 IEMEIDGVDDVLDA
+118 
-132 TSYYSQKT
+132 
-140 FPTLQTIKEQ
+140 
-150 VTIISD
+150 
-156 TGFRTPDSNAD
+156 
-167 EGYSYAL
+167 
-174 ADDETGITEEMLNKI
+174 
-189 PNKSVEG
+189 
-196 YLLVFYV
+196 
-203 KDSRD
+203 
-208 NWIAL
+208 
-213 PGIIIQYPTGNSSVP
+213 
-228 ETPEIKEIK
+228 
-237 TEIAKV
+237 
-243 DGEAASKWIQSG
+243 
-255 DRYNGKTTSQNE
+255 DRYNAGTKAVSEN
-267 AGFWSDL
+267 GFWSDFQAAL
-274 QPILTTAKDIVA
+274 TSAKSVNDSTAATQKQVDSALEALTTAMA
-286 GKSSA
+286 
-291 NPSEILTKLK
+291 
-301 NAIVNLIPIGQINPT
+301 NLIPIGQINPT

-352 YLDALFQ
+352 YLESLFQ
-359 KDAETGKVEPTTENV
+359 KNDETGKVEPTTENV

-412 PALCELADKAI
+412 PALCDLADKAI

-472 AYYLGLTN
+472 AYYLDLTN

-671 GAKLYV
+671 GAELYV
-677 SPENSGTTAA
+677 SPESASSTAA
-687 AAGEAAAPTFDTGY
+687 TAGEAVAPSLDTGY
-701 QTDENGNVT
+701 QTDANGDVT
-710 VTLYGSGWVHLYAVD
+710 VTLYGSGWVHLYAAD
-725 PRDGKGFWGNTD
+725 LRDDKGFWGNTD

-745 ELPSMTVG
+745 ELPSMTAG
-753 ASVWI
+753 ASVWV

-766 ELTAGL
+766 ELASGL

-786 DRTLFTNDE
+786 DRTLFTEEE
-795 LKQIDDTYAEKR
+795 LKQIDDTYNESCEK
-807 EAFQTVTNLT
+807 FKSLDNLT
-817 NAKNLVR
+817 DAKALVR
-824 EFDALVAQLEKAH
+824 EFDALVAQLSKQH
-837 KNSDFPKERSIQGAL
+837 QGSDAWRANNLRYAL
-852 NCLPDDVR
+852 DMLPDDLN
-860 DFTQGFAERFRYL
+860 DFTQGFAERFRWL
-873 QSMIDS
+873 QSEMAL
-879 ATQHQIN
+879 ATEHQIN
-886 QMTTAQKAKYEKLK
+886 QMSTAQKAKYEKLK
-900 EAYGEDG
+900 EAYGTDG
-907 TNLPAEVDPTVTVK
+907 STLPAAVNPTVTVT
-921 VMGDTDYQNDFIVAN
+921 VTDGTEYQGDFIVAN
-936 DRSYSYVPS
+936 NRSYSYVS
-945 DYAKDDSRVNV
+945 SEYANGNERVNI
-956 PGSDDNRIRTSA
+956 PSATGNLRKEA
-968 ALGAFDGTDGYRVQE
+968 ALGAFDATDYRVQE
-983 GSYYQLIIARKLE
+983 GSEYQLIIARKLD
-996 GGAYECSYNAT
+996 GKVTECDYNAK
-1007 VVKVEVEDE
+1007 VVKIEVLDK
-1016 DGNPIE
+1016 DTGKPIE
-1022 GVTVR
+1022 GVT
-1027 TPNYTDAN
+1027 TGIYNYTEDRG
-1035 PDSSRRRFFY
+1035 SSRARFY
-1045 EPSSTGYD
+1045 YTPDGGGAYD
-1053 GKGANGMKAAII
+1053 QGEYGMTAA
-1065 TFDCVMPHNIVVK
+1065 TVRFTCVMPHNILVK

-1096 LKNELTTAYQAY
+1096 LKNELTAAYQTY
-1108 VKSNYSNT
+1108 TKSEYSNT

-1129 ANIGKAEDVTTATA
+1129 ANIEKAEDVTTATD
-1143 AKTAALEAM
+1143 AKTAALAAM
-1152 AAVDADMAQDYGTV
+1152 ADVVKDMEAAYGTV
-1166 YVTIENTTFTHDL
+1166 YVTVENTTFTRDL
-1179 WPTGKTYWEGTPINH
+1179 WPTGKTYWDGTPIDH
-1194 FEVNLT
+1194 FPVELDST
-1200 AASTMMTCVV
+1200 STMMSCVV
-1210 DALDQHGWSQT
+1210 EALDEHGWKQT
-1221 GASSNYISSINGLS
+1221 GASSNYITSINGLS

-1244 WMGTLNDWFTNEGFG
+1244 WMGTLNDWFNNEGFG

-1279 RTGYGED
+1279 RTGYGAD
-1286 LGGTWNNQNTTLR
+1286 LGGTWGGEDAQNTTLKE
-1299 ALDVT
+1299 LKVT
-1304 NGTIFP
+1304 GGTIFP
-1310 AFTSGTI
+1310 DFTSGTI
-1317 GSTNEYTLQIDD
+1317 GSTTEYTLQIAD

-1354 VTNNTEGVSFYKRTQ
+1354 VTDNTEGVSFYKRTQ

-1392 TQAGNTQTANG
+1392 TQAGNTQTSGG

-1427 KYCVKVESYNYKS
+1427 KYCIKVESYNYKS
-1440 MENGLSITR
+1440 MESGLSITR
-1449 AAYEALSD
+1449 AAYDALSED
-1457 TSKQNVTNY
+1457 SQKNVTNY

-1551 ADSTAI
+1551 ADIAAI
-1557 GPIDEITLESAKQIQ
+1557 GPIDEITLESAEQIQ

-1582 KYAQYIVEYAKPV
+1582 KYAQYIVECAEPV
-1595 NYYTLLDAEV
+1595 SYYTLVEAEAR
-1605 KLKELQDAAA
+1605 LKELQEAAA

-1629 NLIDAIGEVTL
+1629 SLIDEIGDVTL
-1640 KSKQAIETARAAYD
+1640 ESKQAIETARAAYD

-1667 DTLTAAE
+1667 NTLTAAE
-1674 TAYKALVDRKAADD
+1674 TAYKALVDQKAADD
-1688 VIEKINAIGKVTLE
+1688 VMEKINEIGEVTLD

-1709 ARAAYNALTNDQK
+1709 ARVAYDALTNDQK
-1722 LLVENYDV
+1722 TLVENYDV

-1740 LEAEAKDKAD
+1740 LEAEAKYEAD
-1750 REAAAQ
+1750 LAAAAQ
-1756 VDEMIERLFPVTRY
+1756 VDEMIEHLFPVNRY

-1776 MARAAYEALTEDQK
+1776 MARAAYEALTADQK
-1790 ALVTRYSD
+1790 ALVKHYDD
-1798 LVRAEK
+1798 LVKAEA
-1804 EYSAIPPLTPST
+1804 EFAAIPPLRPVGPSKPST
-1816 PAKPSQK
+1816 PTK
-1823 PDTSKDNLSFT
+1823 PDTSKDNLPFT
-1834 DVTSGSWYYD
+1834 DVVSGSWYYD
-1844 GVKYVCDNGLM
+1844 GVKYAYDNGLM
-1855 NGTSAN
+1855 NGTGAN
-1861 EFNPN
+1861 AFNPN
-1866 ANTTRSMIV
+1866 ADTTRGMIV

-1881 EGVNTSGGET
+1881 EGVNTSGGAT
-1891 WYARGREWSMGAGIS
+1891 WYTAGREWAMENGIS
-1906 DGTNMTGKITRE
+1906 DGTNMEGKITRE

-1948 SVSGWATDAMRW
+1948 SVSGWAKEAMQW
-1960 AVSAG
+1960 AVGSG
-1965 LINGRTATTLAPQG
+1965 LIQGSNNALTPQANASRAQIAT
-1979 NATRAEVASI
+1979 I
-1989 LMRFMQKYTK
+1989 LMRFAQNIAK

>member
-1 MLENNASESHACQF
+1 MWEKAASVD
-15 FSETKMGQKNRPRG
+15 K
-29 KIRKTI
+29 
-35 SVLLCFALVL
+35 
-45 ALIPISVLA
+45 
-54 TALHFYPVITYT
+54 TALD
-66 ENGQTKTLSLSNDDS
+66 TK
-81 VGLWNYGGDNDADL
+81 
-95 FLISLPSGAE
+95 
-105 IQNIS
+105 
-110 IPDMSQYV
+110 
-118 IEMEIDGVDDVLDA
+118 
-132 TSYYSQKT
+132 
-140 FPTLQTIKEQ
+140 
-150 VTIISD
+150 
-156 TGFRTPDSNAD
+156 
-167 EGYSYAL
+167 
-174 ADDETGITEEMLNKI
+174 ITEAKNK
-189 PNKSVEG
+189 
-196 YLLVFYV
+196 
-203 KDSRD
+203 
-208 NWIAL
+208 
-213 PGIIIQYPTGNSSVP
+213 NSSNC
-228 ETPEIKEIK
+228 K
-237 TEIAKV
+237 TE
-243 DGEAASKWIQSG
+243 D
-255 DRYNGKTTSQNE
+255 DRYNAGTKAVSEN
-267 AGFWSDL
+267 GFWSDF
-274 QPILTTAKDIVA
+274 QTALTSAESVNNSAAATQDQVDSALETLTAA
-286 GKSSA
+286 MA
-291 NPSEILTKLK
+291 
-301 NAIVNLIPIGQINPT
+301 NLIPIGQINPT

-412 PALCELADKAI
+412 PALCDLADKAI

-472 AYYLGLTN
+472 AYYLDLTN

-491 TDSASLKKPTGF
+491 TDSASLKDPDF
-503 PQGEWASTTWTGS
+503 YHVDSEWTSTTWTGS

-529 TQLTDKGKLYYGGK
+529 TQLGSKLYNKGRLDG
-543 IDNYGAASYAAIING
+543 YGAASYAALING
-558 VYPHSLQ
+558 VYAHSLQ
-565 SFNSYFSDD
+565 SFSYYFSDD
-574 YYENGTRVY
+574 YNENGTRVY
-583 YSDRYVLHDGDM
+583 YSDRYVLHDGDT
-595 VELALLPTPEVSS
+595 VELVLLPQPKISS
-608 YAGAGNSLNENYTM
+608 YAGAPNPLAENYTM

-632 DGEPVTGTLTVNEG
+632 DGVPVTGTLTVNEG

-671 GAKLYV
+671 GAELYV

-687 AAGEAAAPTFDTGY
+687 TAGDAAAPSLDTGY
-701 QTDENGNVT
+701 QTDANGDVT
-710 VTLYGSGWVHLYAVD
+710 VTLYGSGWVHLYAAD
-725 PRDGKGFWGNTD
+725 LRDDKGYFGNTD

-745 ELPSMTVG
+745 ELPSMTAG
-753 ASVWI
+753 ASVWV
-758 YVNAKSGD
+758 YVNPKSGD
-766 ELTAGL
+766 ELASGL

-786 DRTLFTNDE
+786 DRTLFTEAE
-795 LKQIDDTYAEKR
+795 LKQIDDTYNESCEK
-807 EAFQTVTNLT
+807 FKSLDNLT
-817 NAKNLVR
+817 DAKKLVR
-824 EFDALVAQLEKAH
+824 EFDALVAQLSKQH
-837 KNSDFPKERSIQGAL
+837 QGSDAWRANNLRYAL
-852 NCLPDDVR
+852 DMLPDDLN
-860 DFTQGFAERFRYL
+860 DFTQGFAERFRWL
-873 QSMIDS
+873 QSEMAL
-879 ATQHQIN
+879 ATEHQIN
-886 QMTTAQKAKYEKLK
+886 QMSTAQKAKYEKLK
-900 EAYGEDG
+900 EAYGTDG
-907 TNLPAEVDPTVTVK
+907 STLKEAVNPTVTVT
-921 VMGDTDYQNDFIVAN
+921 VADGAEYQNDFIVAN
-936 DRSYSYVPS
+936 NRSYSYVS
-945 DYAKDDSRVNV
+945 DEYANGNERVNI
-956 PGSDDNRIRTSA
+956 PSATGNLRKEA
-968 ALGAFDGTDGYRVQE
+968 ALGAFDATDYRVQE
-983 GSYYQLIIARKLE
+983 GSEYQLIIARKLD
-996 GGAYECSYNAT
+996 GKVTECDYNAK
-1007 VVKVEVEDE
+1007 VVKIEVLDK
-1016 DGNPIE
+1016 DTGKPIE
-1022 GVTVR
+1022 GVT
-1027 TPNYTDAN
+1027 TGIYNYTEDRG
-1035 PDSSRRRFFY
+1035 SSRARFY
-1045 EPSSTGYD
+1045 YTPDGGGAYD
-1053 GKGANGMKAAII
+1053 QGEYGMTAA
-1065 TFDCVMPHNIVVK
+1065 TVRFTCVMPHNILVK

-1096 LKNELTTAYQAY
+1096 LKNELTAAYQTY
-1108 VKSNYSNT
+1108 TKSEYSNT

-1129 ANIGKAEDVTTATA
+1129 ANIEKAEDVTTATD
-1143 AKTAALEAM
+1143 AKTAALAAM
-1152 AAVDADMAQDYGTV
+1152 AAVVKDMEAAYGTV
-1166 YVTIENTTFTHDL
+1166 YVTVENTTFTRDL
-1179 WPTGKTYWEGTPINH
+1179 WPTGKTYWDGTPIDH
-1194 FEVNLT
+1194 FPVELDST
-1200 AASTMMTCVV
+1200 STMMSCVV
-1210 DALDQHGWSQT
+1210 EALDEHGWKQT
-1221 GASSNYISSINGLS
+1221 GASSNYITSINGLS

-1244 WMGTLNDWFTNEGFG
+1244 WMGTLNDWFNNEGFG

-1279 RTGYGED
+1279 RTGYGAD
-1286 LGGTWNNQNTTLR
+1286 LGGTWGGEDAQNTTLK
-1299 ALDVT
+1299 ALEVT
-1304 NGTIFP
+1304 GGTIFP
-1310 AFTSGTI
+1310 DFTSGTI
-1317 GSTNEYTLQIDD
+1317 GSTNEYTLQIAD

-1354 VTNNTEGVSFYKRTQ
+1354 VTDNTEGVSFYKRTQ

-1392 TQAGNTQTANG
+1392 TQAGNTQTSGG

-1427 KYCVKVESYNYKS
+1427 KYCIKVESYNYKS
-1440 MENGLSITR
+1440 MESGLSITR
-1449 AAYEALSD
+1449 AAYEALSE

-1500 EDVEQIK
+1500 EDVEPIK

-1532 MALIEKIDGLNQA
+1532 MALIEKIDRLNQA

-1551 ADSTAI
+1551 ADIAAI

-1688 VIEKINAIGKVTLE
+1688 VIEKINEIGKVTLE

-1790 ALVTRYSD
+1790 ALVTRYND

-1804 EYSAIPPLTPST
+1804 EYAAIPPLTPSR

-1823 PDTSKDNLSFT
+1823 PDTSKDNLPFT

-1881 EGVNTSGGET
+1881 EGVNTSGGAT
-1891 WYARGREWSMGAGIS
+1891 WYARGREWAMGAGVS
-1906 DGTNMTGKITRE
+1906 DGTNMDGKITRE
-1918 QLAAMLYRYAKMKGY
+1918 QLAAMLYRYAKLKGY
-1933 DVSASASLSGYTDAS
+1933 DVSASADISGYTDAS
-1948 SVSGWATDAMRW
+1948 SVSSWATDAMRW

>member
-1 MLENNASESHACQF
+1 MSIPVIQGGVERRRL
-15 FSETKMGQKNRPRG
+15 FSLRG
-29 KIRKTI
+29 
-35 SVLLCFALVL
+35 VAFLLVILLVANIFALPCSAASSQYQIQLTEVTNNQVIGKL
-45 ALIPISVLA
+45 EQQNVYYASISSQYDSLKIIEGGDR
-54 TALHFYPVITYT
+54 TALSADSWT
-66 ENGQTKTLSLSNDDS
+66 GQ
-81 VGLWNYGGDNDADL
+81 
-95 FLISLPSGAE
+95 
-105 IQNIS
+105 
-110 IPDMSQYV
+110 
-118 IEMEIDGVDDVLDA
+118 
-132 TSYYSQKT
+132 SYYSVGNQNIERTNGYYEAISNYFASKKD
-140 FPTLQTIKEQ
+140 Q
-150 VTIISD
+150 ISD
-156 TGFRTPDSNAD
+156 FTPVDTADYLLCRLMGFD
-167 EGYSYAL
+167 EDTF
-174 ADDETGITEEMLNKI
+174 DDVPL
-189 PNKSVEG
+189 G
-196 YLLVFYV
+196 YLLIAWEKSGGSAVDK
-203 KDSRD
+203 KDLAEKITEAEGKNAS
-208 NWIAL
+208 N
-213 PGIIIQYPTGNSSVP
+213 Y
-228 ETPEIKEIK
+228 K
-237 TEIAKV
+237 TE
-243 DGEAASKWIQSG
+243 D
-255 DRYNGKTTSQNE
+255 DRYNAGTKVVSE
-267 AGFWSDL
+267 KGFWSDFQTAL
-274 QPILTTAKDIVA
+274 ASAKSVNKNDAATQDQVDSALEALTAA
-286 GKSSA
+286 MA
-291 NPSEILTKLK
+291 
-301 NAIVNLIPIGQINPT
+301 NLIPIGQINPT

-330 DLKGYNDKTV
+330 DLKGCTEKTV

-359 KDAETGKVEPTTENV
+359 KNAEGVVEPTAENV
-374 AGNQGKADGYATK
+374 ADNQGKADDYATTLSK
-387 LTNAYKELA
+387 ATAELA
-396 SALDRYGS
+396 RTMDRYGD

-423 GNTALD
+423 SNTALN
-429 GRDTLKTKRDAAYAV
+429 GRDELKTKRDAAYAV
-444 WQEYVETQLNLNAS
+444 WQKYAETQLNLNAS
-458 EYREIRTAYRELFD
+458 EYTEIRTAYRDLFD

-480 TADSITVNVRV
+480 TAESITVNVRV
-491 TDSASLKKPTGF
+491 TDTASLQDPDFYHVDST
-503 PQGEWASTTWTGS
+503 WTSTTWTGS

-529 TQLTDKGKLYYGGK
+529 TQLGSKLYNKGRQDGF
-543 IDNYGAASYAAIING
+543 GAVSYAALING

-565 SFNSYFSDD
+565 RFGSYFTDD
-574 YYENGTRVY
+574 YYENGTLVY
-583 YSDRYVLHDGDM
+583 YSDRYVLHDGDT
-595 VELALLPTPEVSS
+595 VELALLPQPTVSS
-608 YAGAGNSLNENYTM
+608 YVGEISLNTNYTM

-632 DGEPVTGTLTVNEG
+632 DGAPVTGTLTATEG

-687 AAGEAAAPTFDTGY
+687 TAGEAAAPTFDTGY
-701 QTDENGNVT
+701 QSDENGNVT

-737 VSGGPQIE
+737 VSGGPQIK

-753 ASVWI
+753 ASAWI

-786 DRTLFTNDE
+786 DRTLFTDDE
-795 LKQIDDTYAEKR
+795 LRQIDETYAEKC

-817 NAKNLVR
+817 DAKNLVR

-837 KNSDFPKERSIQGAL
+837 KNSDFPKENSIQGAL
-852 NCLPDDVR
+852 NRLPDDVR

-873 QSMIDS
+873 QSMIGS

-936 DRSYSYVPS
+936 DRSYSYVLS
-945 DYAKDDSRVNV
+945 DYANADSRVNV
-956 PGSDDNRIRTSA
+956 PGSTESRIRTSA

-1022 GVTVR
+1022 GVTVQ

-1035 PDSSRRRFFY
+1035 QNSSRRRFFY

-1053 GKGANGMKAAII
+1053 GKGENGMKAAII
-1065 TFDCVMPHNIVVK
+1065 SFDCVMPRNIVVK

-1096 LKNELTTAYQAY
+1096 LKNELTAAYQKY
-1108 VKSNYSNT
+1108 TKSDYSNA

-1194 FEVNLT
+1194 FEVDLT

-1210 DALDQHGWSQT
+1210 DALDVHGWSQT
-1221 GASSNYISSINGLS
+1221 GASSNYITSINGLA

-1259 NFTVAN
+1259 NFSVAN

-1336 TPTATNKNF
+1336 TPTAANKNF

-1354 VTNNTEGVSFYKRTQ
+1354 VTDNTEGVSFYKRTQ

-1392 TQAGNTQTANG
+1392 AQAGNTQTSNG

-1427 KYCVKVESYNYKS
+1427 KYCIKVESYNYKS

-1449 AAYEALSD
+1449 AAYDALSE
-1457 TSKQNVTNY
+1457 TSQKNVTNY
-1466 QKLLDAEAGV
+1466 QKLVDAENGV

-1532 MALIEKIDGLNQA
+1532 MALIEKIDGLNQEA
-1545 AADKVI
+1545 ANKVI
-1551 ADSTAI
+1551 ADIAAI

-1582 KYAQYIVEYAKPV
+1582 KYAQYIVECAKPV

-1615 EQERIDRAAAAAVD
+1615 EQERIDKAAAAAVD
-1629 NLIDAIGEVTL
+1629 SLIAEIGDVTL
-1640 KSKQAIETARAAYD
+1640 DSKQAIETARAAYD

-1667 DTLTAAE
+1667 NTLTAAE
-1674 TAYKALVDRKAADD
+1674 AAYKNLVDQKAADD
-1688 VIEKINAIGKVTLE
+1688 VMEKINEIGEVTLD

-1709 ARAAYNALTNDQK
+1709 ARAAYNALTPDQK
-1722 LLVENYDV
+1722 PLVENYNV

-1776 MARAAYEALTEDQK
+1776 MARAAYDALTEDQK
-1790 ALVTRYSD
+1790 ALVKHYDD
-1798 LVRAEK
+1798 LVKAEA
-1804 EYSAIPPLTPST
+1804 EFAAIPPITPVGPSKPSKPST
-1816 PAKPSQK
+1816 
-1823 PDTSKDNLSFT
+1823 PDTSKDNLPFT
-1834 DVTSGSWYYD
+1834 DVVSGSWYYD
-1844 GVKYVCDNGLM
+1844 GVKYACDNGLM

-1861 EFNPN
+1861 AFSPN
-1866 ANTTRSMIV
+1866 ADTTRSMIV

-1881 EGVNTSGGET
+1881 EGVNTSGGAT
-1891 WYARGREWSMGAGIS
+1891 WYTAGRAWAMENGIS
-1906 DGTNMTGKITRE
+1906 DGTNMEGKITRE

-1948 SVSGWATDAMRW
+1948 SVSGWAKEAMQW
-1960 AVSAG
+1960 AVGSG
-1965 LINGRTATTLAPQG
+1965 LIQGSG
-1979 NATRAEVASI
+1979 NALTPQANASRAQIATI
-1989 LMRFMQKYTK
+1989 LMRFAQSIAK

>member
-1 MLENNASESHACQF
+1 MPVTVGYILIAWEKAASVDKTALDTKITEAESKNASNC
-15 FSETKMGQKNRPRG
+15 
-29 KIRKTI
+29 
-35 SVLLCFALVL
+35 
-45 ALIPISVLA
+45 
-54 TALHFYPVITYT
+54 
-66 ENGQTKTLSLSNDDS
+66 
-81 VGLWNYGGDNDADL
+81 
-95 FLISLPSGAE
+95 
-105 IQNIS
+105 
-110 IPDMSQYV
+110 
-118 IEMEIDGVDDVLDA
+118 
-132 TSYYSQKT
+132 
-140 FPTLQTIKEQ
+140 
-150 VTIISD
+150 
-156 TGFRTPDSNAD
+156 
-167 EGYSYAL
+167 
-174 ADDETGITEEMLNKI
+174 
-189 PNKSVEG
+189 
-196 YLLVFYV
+196 
-203 KDSRD
+203 
-208 NWIAL
+208 
-213 PGIIIQYPTGNSSVP
+213 
-228 ETPEIKEIK
+228 K
-237 TEIAKV
+237 TE
-243 DGEAASKWIQSG
+243 D
-255 DRYNGKTTSQNE
+255 DRYNAGTKAVSE
-267 AGFWSDL
+267 KGFWSDF
-274 QPILTTAKDIVA
+274 QTALTSAKSVNENTAATQQQVD
-286 GKSSA
+286 SA
-291 NPSEILTKLK
+291 LEALT
-301 NAIVNLIPIGQINPT
+301 ATMANLIPAEQINPT

-330 DLKGYNDKTV
+330 DLKGCTEKTV

-359 KDAETGKVEPTTENV
+359 KNAEGIVEPTTENV
-374 AGNQGKADGYATK
+374 ADNQGKADDYATTLSK
-387 LTNAYKELA
+387 ATAELA
-396 SALDRYGS
+396 PTLDRYGD

-423 GNTALD
+423 GNTALN

-444 WQEYVETQLNLNAS
+444 WQKYKETQLNLNAS

-480 TADSITVNVRV
+480 TAESITVNVRV

-671 GAKLYV
+671 GAELYV
-677 SPENSGTTAA
+677 SPESASSTAA
-687 AAGEAAAPTFDTGY
+687 TAGEAVAPSLDTGY
-701 QTDENGNVT
+701 QTDANGDVT
-710 VTLYGSGWVHLYAVD
+710 VTLYGSGWVHLYAAD
-725 PRDGKGFWGNTD
+725 LRDDKGFWGNTD

-766 ELTAGL
+766 ELASGL

-786 DRTLFTNDE
+786 DRTLFTEEE
-795 LKQIDDTYAEKR
+795 LKQIDDTYNESCEK
-807 EAFQTVTNLT
+807 FKSLDNLT
-817 NAKNLVR
+817 DAKALVR
-824 EFDALVAQLEKAH
+824 EFDALVAQLSKQH
-837 KNSDFPKERSIQGAL
+837 QGSDAWRANNLRYAL
-852 NCLPDDVR
+852 DMLPDDLN
-860 DFTQGFAERFRYL
+860 DFTQGFAERFRWL
-873 QSMIDS
+873 QSEMAL
-879 ATQHQIN
+879 ATEHQIN
-886 QMTTAQKAKYEKLK
+886 QMSTAQKAKYEKLK
-900 EAYGEDG
+900 EAYGTDG
-907 TNLPAEVDPTVTVK
+907 STLPAAVNPTVTVT
-921 VMGDTDYQNDFIVAN
+921 VTDGTEYQGDFIVAN
-936 DRSYSYVPS
+936 NRSYSYVS
-945 DYAKDDSRVNV
+945 SEYANGNERVNI
-956 PGSDDNRIRTSA
+956 PSATGNLRKEA
-968 ALGAFDGTDGYRVQE
+968 ALGAFDATDYRVQE
-983 GSYYQLIIARKLE
+983 GSEYQLIIARKLD
-996 GGAYECSYNAT
+996 GKVTECDYNAK
-1007 VVKVEVEDE
+1007 VVKIEVLDK
-1016 DGNPIE
+1016 DTGKPIE
-1022 GVTVR
+1022 GVT
-1027 TPNYTDAN
+1027 TGIYNYTEDRG
-1035 PDSSRRRFFY
+1035 SSRARFY
-1045 EPSSTGYD
+1045 YTPDGGGAYD
-1053 GKGANGMKAAII
+1053 QGEYGMTAA
-1065 TFDCVMPHNIVVK
+1065 TVRFTCVMPHNILVK

-1096 LKNELTTAYQAY
+1096 LKNELTAAYQTY
-1108 VKSNYSNT
+1108 TKSEYSNT

-1129 ANIGKAEDVTTATA
+1129 ANIEKAEDVTTATD
-1143 AKTAALEAM
+1143 AKTAALAAM
-1152 AAVDADMAQDYGTV
+1152 ADVVKDMEAAYGTV
-1166 YVTIENTTFTHDL
+1166 YVTVENTTFTRDL
-1179 WPTGKTYWEGTPINH
+1179 WPTGKTYWDGTPIDH
-1194 FEVNLT
+1194 FPVELDST
-1200 AASTMMTCVV
+1200 STMMSCVV
-1210 DALDQHGWSQT
+1210 EALDEHGWKQT
-1221 GASSNYISSINGLS
+1221 GASSNYITSINGLS

-1244 WMGTLNDWFTNEGFG
+1244 WMGTLNDWFNNEGFG

-1279 RTGYGED
+1279 RTGYGAD
-1286 LGGTWNNQNTTLR
+1286 LGGTWGGEDAQNTTLKE
-1299 ALDVT
+1299 LKVT
-1304 NGTIFP
+1304 GGTIFP
-1310 AFTSGTI
+1310 DFTSGTI
-1317 GSTNEYTLQIDD
+1317 GSTTEYTLQIAD

-1354 VTNNTEGVSFYKRTQ
+1354 VTDNTEGVSFYKRTQ

-1392 TQAGNTQTANG
+1392 TQAGNTQTSGG

-1449 AAYEALSD
+1449 AAYEALSE

-1500 EDVEQIK
+1500 EDVEPIK

-1532 MALIEKIDGLNQA
+1532 MALIEKIDRLNQA
-1545 AADKVI
+1545 AAEKVI
-1551 ADSTAI
+1551 ADIAAI

-1640 KSKQAIETARAAYD
+1640 ESKQAIETARAAYD

-1674 TAYKALVDRKAADD
+1674 AAYKALVDRKAADD
-1688 VIEKINAIGKVTLE
+1688 VTEKINEIGKVTLE

-1804 EYSAIPPLTPST
+1804 EYAAIPPLTPST

-1823 PDTSKDNLSFT
+1823 PDTSKDNLPFT
-1834 DVTSGSWYYD
+1834 DVASGSWYYD

-1881 EGVNTSGGET
+1881 EGVNTSGGAT
-1891 WYARGREWSMGAGIS
+1891 WYAAGRAWAMENGIS
-1906 DGTNMTGKITRE
+1906 DGMNMEGKITRE
-1918 QLAAMLYRYAKMKGY
+1918 QLAAMLYRYAKLKGY
-1933 DVSASASLSGYTDAS
+1933 DVSASADISGYTDAS

>member
-1 MLENNASESHACQF
+1 
-15 FSETKMGQKNRPRG
+15 MGQKNRPRG
-29 KIRKTI
+29 IHTRSIALALAILITFGLFSPLCVAATPSYEIDSGNIVGSQNIGTLNGYNLYLVNISKQYDTIKLQEGNDSSTGELVSFLYGDRGSDGIKGGSITRNSDNFKKTATYFQKEKSNI
-35 SVLLCFALVL
+35 SAVTFSEQSDYLLCRLTEFDWVVTL
-45 ALIPISVLA
+45 APVTVGYILIAWEKAASVDK
-54 TALHFYPVITYT
+54 TALD
-66 ENGQTKTLSLSNDDS
+66 TK
-81 VGLWNYGGDNDADL
+81 
-95 FLISLPSGAE
+95 
-105 IQNIS
+105 
-110 IPDMSQYV
+110 
-118 IEMEIDGVDDVLDA
+118 
-132 TSYYSQKT
+132 
-140 FPTLQTIKEQ
+140 
-150 VTIISD
+150 
-156 TGFRTPDSNAD
+156 
-167 EGYSYAL
+167 
-174 ADDETGITEEMLNKI
+174 ITEAENK
-189 PNKSVEG
+189 
-196 YLLVFYV
+196 
-203 KDSRD
+203 
-208 NWIAL
+208 
-213 PGIIIQYPTGNSSVP
+213 NSSNC
-228 ETPEIKEIK
+228 K
-237 TEIAKV
+237 TE
-243 DGEAASKWIQSG
+243 D
-255 DRYNGKTTSQNE
+255 DRYNAGTKAVSE
-267 AGFWSDL
+267 KGFWSDF
-274 QPILTTAKDIVA
+274 QTALTSAKSVNDAANATQTEVN
-286 GKSSA
+286 SA
-291 NPSEILTKLK
+291 LETLR
-301 NAIVNLIPIGQINPT
+301 AAMANLIPAEQINPT

-330 DLKGYNDKTV
+330 DLKRYTEKTV

-359 KDAETGKVEPTTENV
+359 KNAEGVVEPTAENV
-374 AGNQGKADGYATK
+374 ATKQGKADDYATTLSK
-387 LTNAYKELA
+387 ATAELA
-396 SALDRYGS
+396 RTPDRYGD

-423 GNTALD
+423 SNTALN
-429 GRDTLKTKRDAAYAV
+429 GRNELKAARDAAYAV
-444 WQEYVETQLNLNAS
+444 WQKYEETQLNLNAS
-458 EYREIRTAYRELFD
+458 EYREIRTAYRTLFD

-480 TADSITVNVRV
+480 TAERITVNVRV
-491 TDSASLKKPTGF
+491 TDSASLKKLTGF
-503 PQGEWASTTWTGS
+503 PQGEWASTTWTDS
-516 VTLTGDQTLGALE
+516 VTLMDDQTLGALE
-529 TQLTDKGKLYYGGK
+529 TQIADKLYWGGK
-543 IDNYGAASYAAIING
+543 MDGFGAASYAAIING

-565 SFNSYFSDD
+565 HFGSYFIDD
-574 YYENGTRVY
+574 YYEDHAYVC
-583 YSDRYVLHDGDM
+583 YSDQYVLHDGDT
-595 VELALLPTPEVSS
+595 VELALLPHPTVSAYVGEVS
-608 YAGAGNSLNENYTM
+608 LDTNYTM

-632 DGEPVTGTLTVNEG
+632 DDVPVSGTLTATEG

-677 SPENSGTTAA
+677 SPENSGTTAT

-701 QTDENGNVT
+701 QTDANGDVT

-725 PRDGKGFWGNTD
+725 PRDGKGFFGNTD
-737 VSGGPQIE
+737 VSGGPQIK

-786 DRTLFTNDE
+786 DRTLFTDDE
-795 LKQIDDTYAEKR
+795 LKQIDETYAEKC

-817 NAKNLVR
+817 DAKNLVR

-837 KNSDFPKERSIQGAL
+837 KNSDSPKERNIQGAL

-860 DFTQGFAERFRYL
+860 DFTQGFAERFRHL
-873 QSMIDS
+873 QRMIDS

-886 QMTTAQKAKYEKLK
+886 QMTTAQRAKYEKLAK
-900 EAYGEDG
+900 AYGEDG
-907 TNLPAEVDPTVTVK
+907 STLPAAVNPAVTVTIADGK
-921 VMGDTDYQNDFIVAN
+921 NYQDDFIVAN
-936 DRSYSYVPS
+936 NRSYAYVS
-945 DYAKDDSRVNV
+945 DEYANGNDRVNV
-956 PGSDDNRIRTSA
+956 PGSTEDNIRTSA

-1016 DGNPIE
+1016 DGSPIE
-1022 GVTVR
+1022 GVTVQ

-1053 GKGANGMKAAII
+1053 GKGENGMKAAII
-1065 TFDCVMPHNIVVK
+1065 TFDCVMPRNIVVK

-1179 WPTGKTYWEGTPINH
+1179 WPTGKTYWEGAPINH
-1194 FEVNLT
+1194 FEVGLT

-1210 DALDQHGWSQT
+1210 DALNEHGWSQT

-1392 TQAGNTQTANG
+1392 AQAGNTQTANG

-1449 AAYEALSD
+1449 AAYDALSE
-1457 TSKQNVTNY
+1457 TSQNNVTNY
-1466 QKLLDAEAGV
+1466 QKLVDAENGV

-1500 EDVEQIK
+1500 EDVEPIK

-1532 MALIEKIDGLNQA
+1532 MALIEKIDRLNQA

-1551 ADSTAI
+1551 ADIAAI

-1582 KYAQYIVEYAKPV
+1582 KYAQDIVEYAKPV

-1615 EQERIDRAAAAAVD
+1615 EQGRIDRAAAAAVD

-1688 VIEKINAIGKVTLE
+1688 VTEKINEIGKVTLE

-1790 ALVTRYSD
+1790 ALVTRYND

-1804 EYSAIPPLTPST
+1804 EYAAIPPLTPSR

-1823 PDTSKDNLSFT
+1823 PDTSKDNLPFT

-1881 EGVNTSGGET
+1881 EGVNTSGGAT
-1891 WYARGREWSMGAGIS
+1891 WYTAGRAWAMENGIS
-1906 DGTNMTGKITRE
+1906 DGTNMEGKITRE

>member
-1 MLENNASESHACQF
+1 MKSVKFSRRGRPFGRPLLSLILICAIVVSLLPIYVVAADAAYTPSKAELATLEIGNCT
-15 FSETKMGQKNRPRG
+15 FSETNYKIYKYSVDTTKYDTLKFVVATNGAINPTNAPVVGKKNTG
-29 KIRKTI
+29 A
-35 SVLLCFALVL
+35 V
-45 ALIPISVLA
+45 A
-54 TALHFYPVITYT
+54 TL
-66 ENGQTKTLSLSNDDS
+66 
-81 VGLWNYGGDNDADL
+81 
-95 FLISLPSGAE
+95 
-105 IQNIS
+105 
-110 IPDMSQYV
+110 
-118 IEMEIDGVDDVLDA
+118 
-132 TSYYSQKT
+132 
-140 FPTLQTIKEQ
+140 
-150 VTIISD
+150 
-156 TGFRTPDSNAD
+156 
-167 EGYSYAL
+167 
-174 ADDETGITEEMLNKI
+174 
-189 PNKSVEG
+189 
-196 YLLVFYV
+196 V
-203 KDSRD
+203 KDSD
-208 NWIAL
+208 DFKKGQTL
-213 PGIIIQYPTGNSSVP
+213 YNSVSNSFSA
-228 ETPEIKEIK
+228 ETKEKLDENADKTCFYWYTSSWKGVTEVYGLLVIEWPNGSIKPADLADKSTLK
-237 TEIAKV
+237 TTIDTAKEKEQGDYYGS
-243 DGEAASKWIQSG
+243 DG
-255 DRYNGKTTSQNE
+255 RYNAKTKAISENFWTDFQTALSE
-267 AGFWSDL
+267 AEEIYDDEAL
-274 QPILTTAKDIVA
+274 TKDEQETVDNAVAALTTAMA
-286 GKSSA
+286 
-291 NPSEILTKLK
+291 
-301 NAIVNLIPIGQINPT
+301 NLIPIGQINPT

-352 YLDALFQ
+352 YLESLFQ
-359 KDAETGKVEPTTENV
+359 KNDETGKVEPTTENV
-374 AGNQGKADGYATK
+374 AANQGKADGYATK

-632 DGEPVTGTLTVNEG
+632 DGEPVTGTLTVDEG

-658 SLQNYT
+658 SLQNHT

-671 GAKLYV
+671 GAELYV

-687 AAGEAAAPTFDTGY
+687 TAGDAAAPSFDTGY
-701 QTDENGNVT
+701 QTDANGDVT
-710 VTLYGSGWVHLYAVD
+710 VTLYGSGWVHLYAAD
-725 PRDGKGFWGNTD
+725 LRDDKGFWGNTD

-745 ELPSMTVG
+745 ELPSMTAG

-786 DRTLFTNDE
+786 DRTLFTDDE
-795 LKQIDDTYAEKR
+795 LKQIDETYAGKC

-817 NAKNLVR
+817 DAKNLVR

-837 KNSDFPKERSIQGAL
+837 KNSDFPKETSIQGAL

-886 QMTTAQKAKYEKLK
+886 QMTTAQRAKYEKLK

-936 DRSYSYVPS
+936 DRSYNYVLS
-945 DYAKDDSRVNV
+945 DYANADSRVNV
-956 PGSDDNRIRTSA
+956 PGSKDSKIRTSA
-968 ALGAFDGTDGYRVQE
+968 ALGAFDGKDGYRVQE

-1016 DGNPIE
+1016 DGSPIE
-1022 GVTVR
+1022 GVTVQ

-1035 PDSSRRRFFY
+1035 QNSSRRRFFY

-1065 TFDCVMPHNIVVK
+1065 TFDCVMPRNIVVK

-1083 VATPDELT
+1083 VATPDQLT

-1179 WPTGKTYWEGTPINH
+1179 WPTGKTYWEGAPINH
-1194 FEVNLT
+1194 FEVDLT

-1221 GASSNYISSINGLS
+1221 GASSNYVSSINGLS

-1259 NFTVAN
+1259 NFSVAN

-1286 LGGTWNNQNTTLR
+1286 LGGTWSNQNTTLE

-1310 AFTSGTI
+1310 DFTSGTI

-1369 TIPVVAGDTIYVGCG
+1369 SIPVVAGDTIYVGCG

-1392 TQAGNTQTANG
+1392 AQAGNTQTANG

-1440 MENGLSITR
+1440 MESGLSITR
-1449 AAYEALSD
+1449 AAYDALSD

-1466 QKLLDAEAGV
+1466 QKLVDAENGV

-1532 MALIEKIDGLNQA
+1532 MALIEKIDGLNQEA
-1545 AADKVI
+1545 ANKVI
-1551 ADSTAI
+1551 ADIAAI
-1557 GPIDEITLESAKQIQ
+1557 GSIDEITLESAEQIQ

-1582 KYAQYIVEYAKPV
+1582 KYAQYIVECAEPV
-1595 NYYTLLDAEV
+1595 NYYTLLDAEA
-1605 KLKELQDAAA
+1605 KLKELQEAAA

-1688 VIEKINAIGKVTLE
+1688 VIEKINEIGKVTLE

-1804 EYSAIPPLTPST
+1804 EYAAIPPLRPVGPSKPSKPST
-1816 PAKPSQK
+1816 S
-1823 PDTSKDNLSFT
+1823 DTSKDNLPFT

-1881 EGVNTSGGET
+1881 EGVNTSGGAT
-1891 WYARGREWSMGAGIS
+1891 WYAAGRAWAMGAGIS

-1918 QLAAMLYRYAKMKGY
+1918 QLAAMLYRYAKLKGY
-1933 DVSASASLSGYTDAS
+1933 DVSASADISGYTDAS
-1948 SVSGWATDAMRW
+1948 GVSSWATDAMRW

>member
-1 MLENNASESHACQF
+1 MGKWFLGDAERHRPFHTRSIALALAILITFGLFSPLCVAATPSYEIDSGNIVGSQNIGTLNGYNLYLVNISKQYDTIKLQEGNDSSTGELVSFLYGDGDYDGITGGSITRNSTNFKKTATYFQKEKSNISAVT
-15 FSETKMGQKNRPRG
+15 FSEQ
-29 KIRKTI
+29 
-35 SVLLCFALVL
+35 SDYLLCRLTEFDWVVTFAPVTVGYI
-45 ALIPISVLA
+45 LIAWEKAASVDK
-54 TALHFYPVITYT
+54 TALD
-66 ENGQTKTLSLSNDDS
+66 TK
-81 VGLWNYGGDNDADL
+81 
-95 FLISLPSGAE
+95 
-105 IQNIS
+105 
-110 IPDMSQYV
+110 
-118 IEMEIDGVDDVLDA
+118 
-132 TSYYSQKT
+132 
-140 FPTLQTIKEQ
+140 
-150 VTIISD
+150 
-156 TGFRTPDSNAD
+156 
-167 EGYSYAL
+167 
-174 ADDETGITEEMLNKI
+174 ITEAENK
-189 PNKSVEG
+189 
-196 YLLVFYV
+196 
-203 KDSRD
+203 
-208 NWIAL
+208 
-213 PGIIIQYPTGNSSVP
+213 NSSNC
-228 ETPEIKEIK
+228 K
-237 TEIAKV
+237 TEK
-243 DGEAASKWIQSG
+243 
-255 DRYNGKTTSQNE
+255 DRYNAGTKAVSE
-267 AGFWSDL
+267 KGFWSDF
-274 QPILTTAKDIVA
+274 QTALTSAKSVNENTAATQQQVD
-286 GKSSA
+286 SA
-291 NPSEILTKLK
+291 LGALT
-301 NAIVNLIPIGQINPT
+301 ATMANLIPIGQINPT

-352 YLDALFQ
+352 YLESLFQ
-359 KDAETGKVEPTTENV
+359 KNDETGKVEPTTENV

-412 PALCELADKAI
+412 PALCDLADKAI

-472 AYYLGLTN
+472 AYYLDLTN

-491 TDSASLKKPTGF
+491 TDSASLKDPDF
-503 PQGEWASTTWTGS
+503 YHVDSEWTSTTWTGS

-529 TQLTDKGKLYYGGK
+529 TQLGSKLYNKGRLDG
-543 IDNYGAASYAAIING
+543 YGAASYAALING
-558 VYPHSLQ
+558 VYAHSLQ
-565 SFNSYFSDD
+565 SFSYYFSDD
-574 YYENGTRVY
+574 YNENGTRVY
-583 YSDRYVLHDGDM
+583 YSDRYVLHDGDT
-595 VELALLPTPEVSS
+595 VELVLLPQPKISS
-608 YAGAGNSLNENYTM
+608 YAGAPNPLAENYTM

-632 DGEPVTGTLTVNEG
+632 DGVPVTGTLTVNEG

-671 GAKLYV
+671 GAELYV

-687 AAGEAAAPTFDTGY
+687 TAGDAAAPSLDTGY
-701 QTDENGNVT
+701 QTDANGDVT
-710 VTLYGSGWVHLYAVD
+710 VTLYGSGWVHLYAAD
-725 PRDGKGFWGNTD
+725 LRDDKGYFGNTD

-786 DRTLFTNDE
+786 DRTLFTDDE
-795 LKQIDDTYAEKR
+795 LKQIDDTYNESCEK
-807 EAFQTVTNLT
+807 FKTLDNLT
-817 NAKNLVR
+817 VAKNLVR

-837 KNSDFPKERSIQGAL
+837 KNSDFPKETSIQSAL

-936 DRSYSYVPS
+936 DRSYNYVPS
-945 DYAKDDSRVNV
+945 DYANADSRVNV
-956 PGSDDNRIRTSA
+956 PGSRERSIRTSA

-1016 DGNPIE
+1016 AGSPIE
-1022 GVTVR
+1022 GVTVQ

-1035 PDSSRRRFFY
+1035 QYSSRRRFFY

-1053 GKGANGMKAAII
+1053 GKGENGMKAAII

-1091 AAKTS
+1091 KAKTS

-1179 WPTGKTYWEGTPINH
+1179 WPTGKTYWEGAPINH
-1194 FEVNLT
+1194 FEVDLT

-1210 DALDQHGWSQT
+1210 DALDAHGWSQT
-1221 GASSNYISSINGLS
+1221 GAASNYISSINGLS

-1427 KYCVKVESYNYKS
+1427 KYCIKVESYNYKS
-1440 MENGLSITR
+1440 MESGLSITR
-1449 AAYEALSD
+1449 AAYDALSED
-1457 TSKQNVTNY
+1457 SQKNVTNY

-1551 ADSTAI
+1551 ADIAAI
-1557 GPIDEITLESAKQIQ
+1557 GPIDEITLESAEQIQ

-1582 KYAQYIVEYAKPV
+1582 KYAQYIVECAEPV
-1595 NYYTLLDAEV
+1595 SYYTLVEAEAR
-1605 KLKELQDAAA
+1605 LKELQEAAA

-1629 NLIDAIGEVTL
+1629 SLIDEIGDVTL
-1640 KSKQAIETARAAYD
+1640 ESKQAIETARAAYD

-1667 DTLTAAE
+1667 NTLTAAE
-1674 TAYKALVDRKAADD
+1674 TAYKALVDQKAADD
-1688 VIEKINAIGKVTLE
+1688 VMEKINEIGEVTLD

-1709 ARAAYNALTNDQK
+1709 ARVAYDALTNDQK
-1722 LLVENYDV
+1722 TLVENYDV

-1740 LEAEAKDKAD
+1740 LEAEAKYEAD
-1750 REAAAQ
+1750 LAAAAQ
-1756 VDEMIERLFPVTRY
+1756 VDEMIERLFPVNRY

-1776 MARAAYEALTEDQK
+1776 MARAAYEALTADQK
-1790 ALVTRYSD
+1790 ALVKHYDD
-1798 LVRAEK
+1798 LVKAEA
-1804 EYSAIPPLTPST
+1804 EFAAIPPLRPVGPSKPSKPST
-1816 PAKPSQK
+1816 
-1823 PDTSKDNLSFT
+1823 PDTSKDNLPFT
-1834 DVTSGSWYYD
+1834 DVASGSWYYD

-1881 EGVNTSGGET
+1881 EGVNTSGGAT
-1891 WYARGREWSMGAGIS
+1891 WYARGREWAMGAGIS

>member
-1 MLENNASESHACQF
+1 M
-15 FSETKMGQKNRPRG
+15 K
-29 KIRKTI
+29 KIVSLLLVIT
-35 SVLLCFALVL
+35 LLCGLLVPVYAEAKTVTVELL
-45 ALIPISVLA
+45 ASGLAENTYDSTYTGSISLPNNKTFSGTTYIKAIEDIGATLEYKNSTNKNIGLKYTGLLISPTVGLNGTSVLA
-54 TALHFYPVITYT
+54 SALTGISVSGTDLTSAGFPEASIKSGYDYYFIVIFCSQLKKGGKPIGDDYAVLVQIKKAGSDSVDKSDLAAEITKAEGKNASNCKT
-66 ENGQTKTLSLSNDDS
+66 EN
-81 VGLWNYGGDNDADL
+81 
-95 FLISLPSGAE
+95 
-105 IQNIS
+105 
-110 IPDMSQYV
+110 
-118 IEMEIDGVDDVLDA
+118 
-132 TSYYSQKT
+132 
-140 FPTLQTIKEQ
+140 
-150 VTIISD
+150 
-156 TGFRTPDSNAD
+156 
-167 EGYSYAL
+167 
-174 ADDETGITEEMLNKI
+174 
-189 PNKSVEG
+189 
-196 YLLVFYV
+196 
-203 KDSRD
+203 
-208 NWIAL
+208 
-213 PGIIIQYPTGNSSVP
+213 
-228 ETPEIKEIK
+228 
-237 TEIAKV
+237 
-243 DGEAASKWIQSG
+243 
-255 DRYNGKTTSQNE
+255 DRYNAGTKAVSEN
-267 AGFWSDL
+267 GFWSDFQAAL
-274 QPILTTAKDIVA
+274 TSAKSVNDSTAATQKQVDSALEALTTAMA
-286 GKSSA
+286 
-291 NPSEILTKLK
+291 
-301 NAIVNLIPIGQINPT
+301 NLIPIGQINPT

-352 YLDALFQ
+352 YLESLFQ
-359 KDAETGKVEPTTENV
+359 KNDETGKVEPTTENV

-412 PALCELADKAI
+412 PALCDLADKAI

-472 AYYLGLTN
+472 AYYLDLTN
-480 TADSITVNVRV
+480 TADCITVNVRV

-632 DGEPVTGTLTVNEG
+632 DGEPGTGTLTVNEG

-671 GAKLYV
+671 GAELYV
-677 SPENSGTTAA
+677 SPESASSTAA
-687 AAGEAAAPTFDTGY
+687 TAGEAVAPSLDTGY
-701 QTDENGNVT
+701 QTDANGDVT
-710 VTLYGSGWVHLYAVD
+710 VTLYGSGWVHLYAAD
-725 PRDGKGFWGNTD
+725 LRDDKGFWGNTD

-745 ELPSMTVG
+745 ELPSMTAG
-753 ASVWI
+753 ASVWV

-766 ELTAGL
+766 ELASGL

-786 DRTLFTNDE
+786 DRTLFTEEE
-795 LKQIDDTYAEKR
+795 LKQIDDTYNESCEK
-807 EAFQTVTNLT
+807 FKSLDNLT
-817 NAKNLVR
+817 DAKALVR
-824 EFDALVAQLEKAH
+824 EFDALVAQLSKQH
-837 KNSDFPKERSIQGAL
+837 QGSDAWRANNLRYAL
-852 NCLPDDVR
+852 DMLPDDLN
-860 DFTQGFAERFRYL
+860 DFTQGFAERFRWL
-873 QSMIDS
+873 QSEMAL
-879 ATQHQIN
+879 ATEHQIN
-886 QMTTAQKAKYEKLK
+886 QMSTAQKAKYEKLK
-900 EAYGEDG
+900 EAYGTDG
-907 TNLPAEVDPTVTVK
+907 STLPAAVNPTVTVT
-921 VMGDTDYQNDFIVAN
+921 VTDGTEYQGDFIVAN
-936 DRSYSYVPS
+936 NRSYSYVS
-945 DYAKDDSRVNV
+945 SEYANGNERVNI
-956 PGSDDNRIRTSA
+956 PSATGNLRKEA
-968 ALGAFDGTDGYRVQE
+968 ALGAFDATDYRVQE
-983 GSYYQLIIARKLE
+983 GSEYQLIIARKLD
-996 GGAYECSYNAT
+996 GKVTECDYNAK
-1007 VVKVEVEDE
+1007 VVKIEVLDK
-1016 DGNPIE
+1016 DTGKPIE
-1022 GVTVR
+1022 GVT
-1027 TPNYTDAN
+1027 TGIYNYTEDRG
-1035 PDSSRRRFFY
+1035 SSRARFY
-1045 EPSSTGYD
+1045 YTPDGGGAYD
-1053 GKGANGMKAAII
+1053 QGEYGMTAA
-1065 TFDCVMPHNIVVK
+1065 TVRFTCVMPHNILVK

-1096 LKNELTTAYQAY
+1096 LKNELTAAYQTY
-1108 VKSNYSNT
+1108 TKSEYSNT

-1129 ANIGKAEDVTTATA
+1129 ANIEKAEDVTTATD
-1143 AKTAALEAM
+1143 AKTAALAAM
-1152 AAVDADMAQDYGTV
+1152 ADVVKDMEAAYGTV
-1166 YVTIENTTFTHDL
+1166 YVTVENTTFTRDL
-1179 WPTGKTYWEGTPINH
+1179 WPTGKTYWDGTPIDH
-1194 FEVNLT
+1194 FPVELDST
-1200 AASTMMTCVV
+1200 STMMSCVV
-1210 DALDQHGWSQT
+1210 EALDEHGWKQT
-1221 GASSNYISSINGLS
+1221 GASSNYITSINGLS

-1244 WMGTLNDWFTNEGFG
+1244 WMGTLNDWFNNEGFG

-1279 RTGYGED
+1279 RTGYGAD
-1286 LGGTWNNQNTTLR
+1286 LGGTWGGEDAQNTTLKE
-1299 ALDVT
+1299 LKVT
-1304 NGTIFP
+1304 GGTIFP
-1310 AFTSGTI
+1310 DFTSGTI
-1317 GSTNEYTLQIDD
+1317 GSTTEYTLQIAD

-1354 VTNNTEGVSFYKRTQ
+1354 VTDNTEGVSFYKRTQ

-1392 TQAGNTQTANG
+1392 AQAGNTQTANG

-1449 AAYEALSD
+1449 AAYDALSD

-1466 QKLLDAEAGV
+1466 QKLLDAEVGV

-1551 ADSTAI
+1551 ADIAAI
-1557 GPIDEITLESAKQIQ
+1557 GPIDEITLESAEQIQ

-1582 KYAQYIVEYAKPV
+1582 KYAQYIVECAEPV
-1595 NYYTLLDAEV
+1595 SYYTLVEAEAR
-1605 KLKELQDAAA
+1605 LKELQEAAA

-1629 NLIDAIGEVTL
+1629 SLIDEIGDVTL
-1640 KSKQAIETARAAYD
+1640 ESKQAIETARAAYD

-1667 DTLTAAE
+1667 NTLTAAE
-1674 TAYKALVDRKAADD
+1674 TAYKALVDQKAADD
-1688 VIEKINAIGKVTLE
+1688 VMEKINEIGEVTLD

-1709 ARAAYNALTNDQK
+1709 ARVAYDALTNDQK
-1722 LLVENYDV
+1722 TLVENYDV

-1740 LEAEAKDKAD
+1740 LEAEAKYEAD
-1750 REAAAQ
+1750 LAAAAQ
-1756 VDEMIERLFPVTRY
+1756 VDEMIERLFPVNRY

-1776 MARAAYEALTEDQK
+1776 MARAAYEALTADQK
-1790 ALVTRYSD
+1790 ALVKHYDD
-1798 LVRAEK
+1798 LVKAEA
-1804 EYSAIPPLTPST
+1804 EFAAIPPLRPVGPSKPST
-1816 PAKPSQK
+1816 PTK
-1823 PDTSKDNLSFT
+1823 PDTSKDNLPFT
-1834 DVTSGSWYYD
+1834 DVVSGSWYYD
-1844 GVKYVCDNGLM
+1844 GVKYAYDNGLM
-1855 NGTSAN
+1855 NGTGAN
-1861 EFNPN
+1861 AFNPN
-1866 ANTTRSMIV
+1866 ADTTRGMIV

-1881 EGVNTSGGET
+1881 EGVNTSGGAT
-1891 WYARGREWSMGAGIS
+1891 WYARGREWAMGAGIS

-1918 QLAAMLYRYAKMKGY
+1918 QLAAMLYRYAKLKGY
-1933 DVSASASLSGYTDAS
+1933 DVSASADISGYTDAS
-1948 SVSGWATDAMRW
+1948 SVSSWATDAMRW

>member
-1 MLENNASESHACQF
+1 MPVTVGYILIAWEKAASVDKTALDTKITEAESKNASNC
-15 FSETKMGQKNRPRG
+15 
-29 KIRKTI
+29 
-35 SVLLCFALVL
+35 
-45 ALIPISVLA
+45 
-54 TALHFYPVITYT
+54 
-66 ENGQTKTLSLSNDDS
+66 
-81 VGLWNYGGDNDADL
+81 
-95 FLISLPSGAE
+95 
-105 IQNIS
+105 
-110 IPDMSQYV
+110 
-118 IEMEIDGVDDVLDA
+118 
-132 TSYYSQKT
+132 
-140 FPTLQTIKEQ
+140 
-150 VTIISD
+150 
-156 TGFRTPDSNAD
+156 
-167 EGYSYAL
+167 
-174 ADDETGITEEMLNKI
+174 
-189 PNKSVEG
+189 
-196 YLLVFYV
+196 
-203 KDSRD
+203 
-208 NWIAL
+208 
-213 PGIIIQYPTGNSSVP
+213 
-228 ETPEIKEIK
+228 K
-237 TEIAKV
+237 TE
-243 DGEAASKWIQSG
+243 D
-255 DRYNGKTTSQNE
+255 DRYNAGTKAVSEN
-267 AGFWSDL
+267 GFWSDF
-274 QPILTTAKDIVA
+274 QTALTSAKSVNENTAATQQQVD
-286 GKSSA
+286 SA
-291 NPSEILTKLK
+291 LGALT
-301 NAIVNLIPIGQINPT
+301 ATMANLIPIGQINPT

-352 YLDALFQ
+352 YLESLFQ

-412 PALCELADKAI
+412 PALCDLADKAI

-472 AYYLGLTN
+472 AYYLDLTN
-480 TADSITVNVRV
+480 TAESITVNVRV
-491 TDSASLKKPTGF
+491 TDTASLKDPDFYHVDST
-503 PQGEWASTTWTGS
+503 WTSTTWTGS

-529 TQLTDKGKLYYGGK
+529 TQLGSKLYNKGRQDGF
-543 IDNYGAASYAAIING
+543 GAASYAALING
-558 VYPHSLQ
+558 VYAHSLQ
-565 SFNSYFSDD
+565 SFSGYFSDD
-574 YYENGTRVY
+574 YYENDTFTY
-583 YSDRYVLHDGDM
+583 YSDRYVLHDGDT
-595 VELALLPTPEVSS
+595 VELVLLPKPEVSS

-632 DGEPVTGTLTVNEG
+632 DGAPITGTLTATEG

-658 SLQNYT
+658 SLQSYT

-701 QTDENGNVT
+701 QTDENGDVT

-737 VSGGPQIE
+737 VSGGPQIK

-786 DRTLFTNDE
+786 DRTLFTDDE
-795 LKQIDDTYAEKR
+795 RRQIDEAYAGKC

-817 NAKNLVR
+817 DAKNLVR

-837 KNSDFPKERSIQGAL
+837 KNSDFPKETSIQSAL

-900 EAYGEDG
+900 EAYGENG

-936 DRSYSYVPS
+936 NRSYNYVLS
-945 DYAKDDSRVNV
+945 DYANADSRVNV
-956 PGSDDNRIRTSA
+956 PGSKERSIRTSA

-1016 DGNPIE
+1016 DGSPIE
-1022 GVTVR
+1022 GVTVQ

-1035 PDSSRRRFFY
+1035 QYSSRRRFFY

-1053 GKGANGMKAAII
+1053 GKGESGMKAAII

-1091 AAKTS
+1091 KAKTS
-1096 LKNELTTAYQAY
+1096 LKNELAAAYQKY
-1108 VKSNYSNT
+1108 TKSEYSNA

-1129 ANIGKAEDVTTATA
+1129 ANIGKAEDVTAATA

-1194 FEVNLT
+1194 FEVGLT

-1210 DALDQHGWSQT
+1210 DALDEHGWSQT

-1392 TQAGNTQTANG
+1392 AQAGNTQTANG

-1440 MENGLSITR
+1440 MESGLSITR
-1449 AAYEALSD
+1449 AAYEALSE

-1551 ADSTAI
+1551 ADIAAI

-1582 KYAQYIVEYAKPV
+1582 KYAQYIVECAKPV

-1688 VIEKINAIGKVTLE
+1688 VMEKINEIGEVTLD

-1709 ARAAYNALTNDQK
+1709 ARAAYDALTNDQK
-1722 LLVENYDV
+1722 PLVENYNV

-1740 LEAEAKDKAD
+1740 LEAEAKYEAD
-1750 REAAAQ
+1750 LAAAAQ
-1756 VDEMIERLFPVTRY
+1756 VDEMIKRLFPVNRY

-1776 MARAAYEALTEDQK
+1776 MARAAYEALTADQK
-1790 ALVTRYSD
+1790 ALVKHYDD
-1798 LVRAEK
+1798 LVKAEA
-1804 EYSAIPPLTPST
+1804 EFAAIPPLRPVGPTKPSKPST
-1816 PAKPSQK
+1816 
-1823 PDTSKDNLSFT
+1823 PDTSKDNLPFT

-1844 GVKYVCDNGLM
+1844 GVKYACDNGLM
-1855 NGTSAN
+1855 NGTSSNA
-1861 EFNPN
+1861 FSPN
-1866 ANTTRSMIV
+1866 ADTTRSMIV

-1881 EGVNTSGGET
+1881 EGVNTSGGVT
-1891 WYARGREWSMGAGIS
+1891 WYTAGRAWAMENGIS
-1906 DGTNMTGKITRE
+1906 DGTNMEGKITRE
-1918 QLAAMLYRYAKMKGY
+1918 QLAAMLYRYAKLKGY
-1933 DVSASASLSGYTDAS
+1933 DVSASADISGYTDAS
-1948 SVSGWATDAMRW
+1948 SVSSWATDAMRW

>member
-1 MLENNASESHACQF
+1 MKSVKFSRRGRPFGRPLLSLILICAIVVSLLPIYVVAADAAYTPSKAELATLEIGNCT
-15 FSETKMGQKNRPRG
+15 FSETNYKIYKYSVDTTKYDTLKFVVATNGAINPTNAPVVGKKNTG
-29 KIRKTI
+29 A
-35 SVLLCFALVL
+35 V
-45 ALIPISVLA
+45 A
-54 TALHFYPVITYT
+54 TL
-66 ENGQTKTLSLSNDDS
+66 
-81 VGLWNYGGDNDADL
+81 
-95 FLISLPSGAE
+95 
-105 IQNIS
+105 
-110 IPDMSQYV
+110 
-118 IEMEIDGVDDVLDA
+118 
-132 TSYYSQKT
+132 
-140 FPTLQTIKEQ
+140 
-150 VTIISD
+150 
-156 TGFRTPDSNAD
+156 
-167 EGYSYAL
+167 
-174 ADDETGITEEMLNKI
+174 
-189 PNKSVEG
+189 
-196 YLLVFYV
+196 V
-203 KDSRD
+203 KDSD
-208 NWIAL
+208 DFKKGQTL
-213 PGIIIQYPTGNSSVP
+213 YNSVSNSFSA
-228 ETPEIKEIK
+228 ETKEKLDENADKTCFYWYTSSWKGVTEVYGLLVIEWPNGSIKPADPADKSTLK
-237 TEIAKV
+237 TTIDTAKEKEQGDYYGS
-243 DGEAASKWIQSG
+243 DG
-255 DRYNGKTTSQNE
+255 RYNAKTKAISENFWTDFQTALSE
-267 AGFWSDL
+267 AEEIYDDDAL
-274 QPILTTAKDIVA
+274 TKDEQETVDNAVAALTTAMA
-286 GKSSA
+286 
-291 NPSEILTKLK
+291 
-301 NAIVNLIPIGQINPT
+301 NLIPIGQINPT
-316 NLYETIERCKKSND
+316 NLYETIERCKKSDD

-632 DGEPVTGTLTVNEG
+632 DGEPVTGTLTVDEG

-671 GAKLYV
+671 GAELYV
-677 SPENSGTTAA
+677 SPESASNTAA
-687 AAGEAAAPTFDTGY
+687 TAGEAAAPSLDTGY
-701 QTDENGNVT
+701 QTDANGDVT
-710 VTLYGSGWVHLYAVD
+710 VTLYGSGWVHLYAAD
-725 PRDGKGFWGNTD
+725 LRDDKGFWGNTD

-745 ELPSMTVG
+745 ELPSMTAG
-753 ASVWI
+753 ASVWV
-758 YVNAKSGD
+758 YVNPKSGD
-766 ELTAGL
+766 ELASGL

-786 DRTLFTNDE
+786 DRTLFTEEE
-795 LKQIDDTYAEKR
+795 LKQIDDTYNESCEK
-807 EAFQTVTNLT
+807 FKTLDNLT
-817 NAKNLVR
+817 DAKALVR
-824 EFDALVAQLEKAH
+824 EFDALVAQLSKQH
-837 KNSDFPKERSIQGAL
+837 QGSDAWRANNLRYAL
-852 NCLPDDVR
+852 DMLPDDLN
-860 DFTQGFAERFRYL
+860 DFTQGFAERFRWL
-873 QSMIDS
+873 QSEMAL
-879 ATQHQIN
+879 ATEHQIN
-886 QMTTAQKAKYEKLK
+886 QMSTAQKAKYEKLK
-900 EAYGEDG
+900 EAYGTDG
-907 TNLPAEVDPTVTVK
+907 STLPAAVNPTVTVT
-921 VMGDTDYQNDFIVAN
+921 VADGTEYQGDFIVAN
-936 DRSYSYVPS
+936 NRSYSYVS
-945 DYAKDDSRVNV
+945 SEYANGNERVNI
-956 PGSDDNRIRTSA
+956 PSATGNLRKEA
-968 ALGAFDGTDGYRVQE
+968 ALGAFDATDYRVQE
-983 GSYYQLIIARKLE
+983 GSEYQLIIARKLD
-996 GGAYECSYNAT
+996 GKVTECDYNAK
-1007 VVKVEVEDE
+1007 VVKIEVLDK
-1016 DGNPIE
+1016 DTGKPIE
-1022 GVTVR
+1022 GVT
-1027 TPNYTDAN
+1027 TGIYNYTEDRG
-1035 PDSSRRRFFY
+1035 SSRARFY
-1045 EPSSTGYD
+1045 YTPD
-1053 GKGANGMKAAII
+1053 GGGAYGQGEYGMTAA
-1065 TFDCVMPHNIVVK
+1065 TVRFTCVMPHNILVK

-1096 LKNELTTAYQAY
+1096 LKNELTAAYQTY
-1108 VKSNYSNT
+1108 TKSEYSNA

-1129 ANIGKAEDVTTATA
+1129 ANIEKAEDVTTATD
-1143 AKTAALEAM
+1143 AKTAALAAM
-1152 AAVDADMAQDYGTV
+1152 AAVVKDMEAAYGTV
-1166 YVTIENTTFTHDL
+1166 YVTVENTTFTRDL
-1179 WPTGKTYWEGTPINH
+1179 WPTGKTYWDGTPIDH
-1194 FEVNLT
+1194 FPVELDST
-1200 AASTMMTCVV
+1200 STMMSCVV
-1210 DALDQHGWSQT
+1210 EALDEHGWKQT
-1221 GASSNYISSINGLS
+1221 GASSNYITSINGLS

-1244 WMGTLNDWFTNEGFG
+1244 WMGTLNDWFNNEGFG

-1279 RTGYGED
+1279 RTGYGAD
-1286 LGGTWNNQNTTLR
+1286 LGGTWGGEDAQNTTLK
-1299 ALDVT
+1299 ALEVT
-1304 NGTIFP
+1304 GGTIFP
-1310 AFTSGTI
+1310 DFTSGTI
-1317 GSTNEYTLQIDD
+1317 GSTNEYTLQIAD

-1354 VTNNTEGVSFYKRTQ
+1354 VTDNTEGVSFYKRTQ

-1392 TQAGNTQTANG
+1392 TQAGNTQTSGG

-1427 KYCVKVESYNYKS
+1427 KYCIKVESYNYKS
-1440 MENGLSITR
+1440 MESGLSITR
-1449 AAYEALSD
+1449 AAYDALSED
-1457 TSKQNVTNY
+1457 SQKNVTNY
-1466 QKLLDAEAGV
+1466 QKLVDAENGV

-1551 ADSTAI
+1551 ADIAAI

-1582 KYAQYIVEYAKPV
+1582 KYAQYIVECAEPV
-1595 NYYTLLDAEV
+1595 NYYTLLDAEA

-1615 EQERIDRAAAAAVD
+1615 EQERIDKAAAAAVD
-1629 NLIDAIGEVTL
+1629 SLIAEIGDVTL
-1640 KSKQAIETARAAYD
+1640 DSKQAIETARAAYD

-1667 DTLTAAE
+1667 NTLTAAE
-1674 TAYKALVDRKAADD
+1674 AAYKALVDQKAADD
-1688 VIEKINAIGKVTLE
+1688 VMEKINEIGEVTLD

-1709 ARAAYNALTNDQK
+1709 ARAAYNALTPDQK
-1722 LLVENYDV
+1722 PLVENYNV
-1730 LTAAEAELAR
+1730 LTDAEAELAR
-1740 LEAEAKDKAD
+1740 LEAEAKYEAD
-1750 REAAAQ
+1750 LAAAAQ
-1756 VDEMIERLFPVTRY
+1756 VDEMIERLFPVNRY

-1776 MARAAYEALTEDQK
+1776 MARAAYDALTEDQK
-1790 ALVTRYSD
+1790 ALVKHYDD
-1798 LVRAEK
+1798 LVKAEA
-1804 EYSAIPPLTPST
+1804 EFAAIPPITPVGPSKPSKPST
-1816 PAKPSQK
+1816 
-1823 PDTSKDNLSFT
+1823 PDTSKDNLPFT
-1834 DVTSGSWYYD
+1834 DVASGSWYYD
-1844 GVKYVCDNGLM
+1844 GVKYTCDNGLM

-1861 EFNPN
+1861 AFSPN
-1866 ANTTRSMIV
+1866 ADTTRSMIV

-1881 EGVNTSGGET
+1881 EGVNTSGGAT
-1891 WYARGREWSMGAGIS
+1891 WYTAGRAWAMENGIS
-1906 DGTNMTGKITRE
+1906 DGTNMEGKITRE

-1948 SVSGWATDAMRW
+1948 SVSGWAKEAMQW
-1960 AVSAG
+1960 AVGSG
-1965 LINGRTATTLAPQG
+1965 LIQGSGSALNPQA
-1979 NATRAEVASI
+1979 NASRAEVATI
-1989 LMRFMQKYTK
+1989 LARFAQTVAK

>member
-1 MLENNASESHACQF
+1 MGKWFLGDAERHRPFHTRSIALALAILITFGLFSPLCVAATSPYEIDSGNIVGSQNIGTLNGYNLYLVNISKQYDTIKLQEGNDSSTGELVSFLYGDGDYDGITGGSITRNSTNFKKTATYFQKEKSNISAVT
-15 FSETKMGQKNRPRG
+15 FSEQ
-29 KIRKTI
+29 
-35 SVLLCFALVL
+35 SDYLLCRLTEFDWVVTFAPVTVGYI
-45 ALIPISVLA
+45 LIAWEKAASVDK
-54 TALHFYPVITYT
+54 TALD
-66 ENGQTKTLSLSNDDS
+66 TK
-81 VGLWNYGGDNDADL
+81 
-95 FLISLPSGAE
+95 
-105 IQNIS
+105 
-110 IPDMSQYV
+110 
-118 IEMEIDGVDDVLDA
+118 
-132 TSYYSQKT
+132 
-140 FPTLQTIKEQ
+140 
-150 VTIISD
+150 
-156 TGFRTPDSNAD
+156 
-167 EGYSYAL
+167 
-174 ADDETGITEEMLNKI
+174 ITEAENK
-189 PNKSVEG
+189 
-196 YLLVFYV
+196 
-203 KDSRD
+203 
-208 NWIAL
+208 
-213 PGIIIQYPTGNSSVP
+213 NSSNC
-228 ETPEIKEIK
+228 K
-237 TEIAKV
+237 TEK
-243 DGEAASKWIQSG
+243 
-255 DRYNGKTTSQNE
+255 DRYNAGTKAVSE
-267 AGFWSDL
+267 KGFWSDF
-274 QPILTTAKDIVA
+274 QTALTSAKSVNENTAATQQQVD
-286 GKSSA
+286 SA
-291 NPSEILTKLK
+291 LGALT
-301 NAIVNLIPIGQINPT
+301 ATMANLIPIGQINPT

-352 YLDALFQ
+352 YLESLFQ
-359 KDAETGKVEPTTENV
+359 KNDETGKVEPTTENV

-412 PALCELADKAI
+412 PALCDLADKAI

-472 AYYLGLTN
+472 AYYLDLTN

-491 TDSASLKKPTGF
+491 TDSASLKDPDF
-503 PQGEWASTTWTGS
+503 YHVDSEWTSTTWTGS

-529 TQLTDKGKLYYGGK
+529 TQLGSKLYNKGRLDG
-543 IDNYGAASYAAIING
+543 YGAASYAALING
-558 VYPHSLQ
+558 VYAHSLQ
-565 SFNSYFSDD
+565 SFSYYFSDD
-574 YYENGTRVY
+574 YNENGTRVY
-583 YSDRYVLHDGDM
+583 YSDRYVLHDGDT
-595 VELALLPTPEVSS
+595 VELVLLPQPKISS
-608 YAGAGNSLNENYTM
+608 YAGAPNPLAENYTM

-632 DGEPVTGTLTVNEG
+632 DGVPVTGTLTVNEG

-671 GAKLYV
+671 GAELYV

-687 AAGEAAAPTFDTGY
+687 TAGDAAAPSLDTGY
-701 QTDENGNVT
+701 QTDANGDVT
-710 VTLYGSGWVHLYAVD
+710 VTLYGSGWVHLYAAD
-725 PRDGKGFWGNTD
+725 LRDDKGYFGNTD

-745 ELPSMTVG
+745 ELPSMTAG
-753 ASVWI
+753 ASVWV
-758 YVNAKSGD
+758 YVNPKSGD
-766 ELTAGL
+766 ELASGL

-786 DRTLFTNDE
+786 DRTLFTEAE
-795 LKQIDDTYAEKR
+795 LKQIDDTYNESCEK
-807 EAFQTVTNLT
+807 FKSLDNLT
-817 NAKNLVR
+817 DAKKLVR
-824 EFDALVAQLEKAH
+824 EFDALVAQLSKQH
-837 KNSDFPKERSIQGAL
+837 QGSDAWRANNLRYAL
-852 NCLPDDVR
+852 DMLPDDLN
-860 DFTQGFAERFRYL
+860 DFTQGFAERFRWL
-873 QSMIDS
+873 QSEMAL
-879 ATQHQIN
+879 ATEHQIN
-886 QMTTAQKAKYEKLK
+886 QMSTAQKAKYEKLK
-900 EAYGEDG
+900 EAYGTDG
-907 TNLPAEVDPTVTVK
+907 STLKEAVNPTVTVT
-921 VMGDTDYQNDFIVAN
+921 VADGAEYQNDFIVAN
-936 DRSYSYVPS
+936 NRSYSYVS
-945 DYAKDDSRVNV
+945 DEYANGNERVNI
-956 PGSDDNRIRTSA
+956 PSATGNLRKEA
-968 ALGAFDGTDGYRVQE
+968 ALGAFGATDYRVQE
-983 GSYYQLIIARKLE
+983 GATYQLTIARKLE
-996 GGAYECSYNAT
+996 SGAYECSYSAK

-1022 GVTVR
+1022 GVTVQ

-1053 GKGANGMKAAII
+1053 GKGESGMKAAII
-1065 TFDCVMPHNIVVK
+1065 TFDCVMPRNIVVK

-1194 FEVNLT
+1194 FEVGLT

-1210 DALDQHGWSQT
+1210 DALNEHGWSQT

-1369 TIPVVAGDTIYVGCG
+1369 SIPVVAGDTIYVGCG

-1392 TQAGNTQTANG
+1392 AQAGNTQTANG

-1440 MENGLSITR
+1440 MESGLSITR
-1449 AAYEALSD
+1449 AAYDALSD

-1466 QKLLDAEAGV
+1466 QKLVDAENGV

-1500 EDVEQIK
+1500 EDVEPIK

-1532 MALIEKIDGLNQA
+1532 MALIEKIDRLNQA

-1551 ADSTAI
+1551 ADIAAI

-1804 EYSAIPPLTPST
+1804 EYAAIPPLRPVGPSKPSKPST
-1816 PAKPSQK
+1816 
-1823 PDTSKDNLSFT
+1823 PDTSKDNLPFT
-1834 DVTSGSWYYD
+1834 DVASGSWYYD

-1881 EGVNTSGGET
+1881 EGVNTSSGAT
-1891 WYARGREWSMGAGIS
+1891 WYAAGREWAMGAGIS

-1918 QLAAMLYRYAKMKGY
+1918 QLAAMLYRYAKLKGY
-1933 DVSASASLSGYTDAS
+1933 DVSASADISGYTDAS
-1948 SVSGWATDAMRW
+1948 SVSSWATDAMRW

>member
-1 MLENNASESHACQF
+1 MAQINTDYDHILLRLNKSGKGGGIKGYVIIEWEKPASLDKTGLASKITEAEGKNAS
-15 FSETKMGQKNRPRG
+15 NY
-29 KIRKTI
+29 KI
-35 SVLLCFALVL
+35 
-45 ALIPISVLA
+45 
-54 TALHFYPVITYT
+54 
-66 ENGQTKTLSLSNDDS
+66 ED
-81 VGLWNYGGDNDADL
+81 
-95 FLISLPSGAE
+95 
-105 IQNIS
+105 
-110 IPDMSQYV
+110 
-118 IEMEIDGVDDVLDA
+118 
-132 TSYYSQKT
+132 
-140 FPTLQTIKEQ
+140 
-150 VTIISD
+150 
-156 TGFRTPDSNAD
+156 
-167 EGYSYAL
+167 
-174 ADDETGITEEMLNKI
+174 
-189 PNKSVEG
+189 
-196 YLLVFYV
+196 
-203 KDSRD
+203 
-208 NWIAL
+208 
-213 PGIIIQYPTGNSSVP
+213 
-228 ETPEIKEIK
+228 
-237 TEIAKV
+237 
-243 DGEAASKWIQSG
+243 
-255 DRYNGKTTSQNE
+255 DRYNAGTKAVSE
-267 AGFWSDL
+267 KGFWSDFQAAL
-274 QPILTTAKDIVA
+274 
-286 GKSSA
+286 SSA
-291 NPSEILTKLK
+291 KSVNENPAATRQQVDSALEALT
-301 NAIVNLIPIGQINPT
+301 AAMANLIPIGQINPT

-330 DLKGYNDKTV
+330 ALKGYNDKTV

-359 KDAETGKVEPTTENV
+359 KNAEGVVEPTTENV
-374 AGNQGKADGYATK
+374 AGNQGKADGYADALDEAT
-387 LTNAYKELA
+387 AELA
-396 SALDRYGS
+396 RTPDRYGD

-423 GNTALD
+423 SNTALN
-429 GRDTLKTKRDAAYAV
+429 GRNELKAARDAAYAV
-444 WQEYVETQLNLNAS
+444 WQKYEETQLNLNAS
-458 EYREIRTAYRELFD
+458 EYREIRTAYRDLFD

-480 TADSITVNVRV
+480 TAESITVNVRV
-491 TDSASLKKPTGF
+491 TDTASLKDPDFYHVDSAWT
-503 PQGEWASTTWTGS
+503 STTWTGS

-529 TQLTDKGKLYYGGK
+529 TQLGSKLYNKGRQDGF
-543 IDNYGAASYAAIING
+543 GAVSYAALING
-558 VYPHSLQ
+558 VYAHSLQ
-565 SFNSYFSDD
+565 SFSGYFSDD
-574 YYENGTRVY
+574 YYENGTLVY
-583 YSDRYVLHDGDM
+583 YSDRYVLHDGDT
-595 VELALLPTPEVSS
+595 VELALLPQPTVSAYVGEVP
-608 YAGAGNSLNENYTM
+608 LDTNYTM

-632 DGEPVTGTLTVNEG
+632 DDVPVSGTLTVTEG

-671 GAKLYV
+671 GAKLYA

-687 AAGEAAAPTFDTGY
+687 TAGEAAAPSFDTGY
-701 QTDENGNVT
+701 QTDANGDVT
-710 VTLYGSGWVHLYAVD
+710 VTLYGSGWVHLYAAD
-725 PRDGKGFWGNTD
+725 LREDKGFWGNTD

-745 ELPSMTVG
+745 ELPSMTAG
-753 ASVWI
+753 ASVWV
-758 YVNAKSGD
+758 YVNPKSGD
-766 ELTAGL
+766 ELASGL

-786 DRTLFTNDE
+786 DRTLFTDDE
-795 LKQIDDTYAEKR
+795 LRQIDEAYAGKC

-817 NAKNLVR
+817 DAKNLVR

-837 KNSDFPKERSIQGAL
+837 KNSDFPKENSIQGAL
-852 NCLPDDVR
+852 NRLPDDVR

-873 QSMIDS
+873 QSIIDS

-886 QMTTAQKAKYEKLK
+886 QMTTAQRAKYEKLK

-907 TNLPAEVDPTVTVK
+907 TNLRAEVDPTVTVK

-1016 DGNPIE
+1016 GGNPIE

-1045 EPSSTGYD
+1045 EPSSTGHD
-1053 GKGANGMKAAII
+1053 GKGENGMKAAII
-1065 TFDCVMPHNIVVK
+1065 SFDCVMPRNIVVK

-1091 AAKTS
+1091 AAKTQ
-1096 LKNELTTAYQAY
+1096 LKNELAAAYQKY
-1108 VKSNYSNT
+1108 TKSEYSNA

-1179 WPTGKTYWEGTPINH
+1179 WPTGKTYWEGAPINH
-1194 FEVNLT
+1194 FEVDLT

-1221 GASSNYISSINGLS
+1221 GASSNYVSSINGLS

-1259 NFTVAN
+1259 NFSVAN

-1286 LGGTWNNQNTTLR
+1286 LGGTWSNQNTTLE

-1310 AFTSGTI
+1310 DFTSGTI

-1336 TPTATNKNF
+1336 TPTAANKNF

-1354 VTNNTEGVSFYKRTQ
+1354 VTDNTEGVSFYKRTQ

-1392 TQAGNTQTANG
+1392 TQAGNTQTSNG

-1427 KYCVKVESYNYKS
+1427 KYCIKVENYNYKS
-1440 MENGLSITR
+1440 MESGLSITR
-1449 AAYEALSD
+1449 AAYDALSD
-1457 TSKQNVTNY
+1457 TSQNNVTNY
-1466 QKLLDAEAGV
+1466 QKLVDAENGV

-1532 MALIEKIDGLNQA
+1532 MALIEKIDGLNQEA
-1545 AADKVI
+1545 ANKVI
-1551 ADSTAI
+1551 ADIAAI

-1582 KYAQYIVEYAKPV
+1582 EYAQYIVKCAEPV
-1595 NYYTLLDAEV
+1595 DYYTLAAAEAR
-1605 KLKELQDAAA
+1605 LKELQDAAA

-1629 NLIDAIGEVTL
+1629 NLIDEIGKVTL
-1640 KSKQAIETARAAYD
+1640 ESKQAIETARAAYD

-1667 DTLTAAE
+1667 NTLTAAE
-1674 TAYKALVDRKAADD
+1674 AAYKTLVDRKAADD
-1688 VIEKINAIGKVTLE
+1688 VTEKINEIGKVTLE

-1709 ARAAYNALTNDQK
+1709 ARAAYNALTDDQK
-1722 LLVENYDV
+1722 PLVENYDV

-1740 LEAEAKDKAD
+1740 LEAEAKYEAD
-1750 REAAAQ
+1750 LAAAAQ
-1756 VDEMIERLFPVTRY
+1756 VDEMIERLFPVNRY

-1776 MARAAYEALTEDQK
+1776 MARAAYDALTEDQK
-1790 ALVTRYSD
+1790 ALVKHYDD
-1798 LVRAEK
+1798 LVKAEA
-1804 EYSAIPPLTPST
+1804 EFAAIPPITPVGPSKPSKPST
-1816 PAKPSQK
+1816 
-1823 PDTSKDNLSFT
+1823 PDTSKDNLPFT
-1834 DVTSGSWYYD
+1834 DVASGSWYYD
-1844 GVKYVCDNGLM
+1844 GVKYACDNGLM
-1855 NGTSAN
+1855 NGTGAN
-1861 EFNPN
+1861 AFSPN
-1866 ANTTRSMIV
+1866 ADTTRSMIV

-1881 EGVNTSGGET
+1881 EGVNTSGGAT
-1891 WYARGREWSMGAGIS
+1891 WYTAGREWAMENGIS
-1906 DGTNMTGKITRE
+1906 DGTNMEGKITRE

-1948 SVSGWATDAMRW
+1948 SVSGWAKEAMQW
-1960 AVSAG
+1960 AVGSG
-1965 LINGRTATTLAPQG
+1965 LIQGSNNALTPQANASRAQIAT
-1979 NATRAEVASI
+1979 I
-1989 LMRFMQKYTK
+1989 LMRFAQNIAK

>member
-1 MLENNASESHACQF
+1 M
-15 FSETKMGQKNRPRG
+15 KNDTHINGEPRKCG
-29 KIRKTI
+29 VLHFRKSI
-35 SVLLCFALVL
+35 AVLLCVILIFGMLPTSVFA
-45 ALIPISVLA
+45 ANSNYEISNA
-54 TALHFYPVITYT
+54 FEANKKIGTYTDHPVYLFVVSNSYNSITVQKPADEAYTSVFLSAGRGNSYTGKSITY
-66 ENGQTKTLSLSNDDS
+66 LSSEYTTANSFYNSTQFDATIVAQINTDYDHILLRLNKS
-81 VGLWNYGGDNDADL
+81 GKGGG
-95 FLISLPSGAE
+95 IKG
-105 IQNIS
+105 
-110 IPDMSQYV
+110 YV
-118 IEMEIDGVDDVLDA
+118 IIEWEKPASLD
-132 TSYYSQKT
+132 KT
-140 FPTLQTIKEQ
+140 
-150 VTIISD
+150 
-156 TGFRTPDSNAD
+156 G
-167 EGYSYAL
+167 L
-174 ADDETGITEEMLNKI
+174 ASKITEAEGKNASNYKI
-189 PNKSVEG
+189 E
-196 YLLVFYV
+196 
-203 KDSRD
+203 D
-208 NWIAL
+208 
-213 PGIIIQYPTGNSSVP
+213 
-228 ETPEIKEIK
+228 
-237 TEIAKV
+237 
-243 DGEAASKWIQSG
+243 
-255 DRYNGKTTSQNE
+255 DRYNAGTKAVSE
-267 AGFWSDL
+267 KGFWSDFQAAL
-274 QPILTTAKDIVA
+274 
-286 GKSSA
+286 SSA
-291 NPSEILTKLK
+291 KSVNENPAATRQQVDSALEALT
-301 NAIVNLIPIGQINPT
+301 AAMANLIPIGQINPT

-330 DLKGYNDKTV
+330 DLKGCTEKTV

-359 KDAETGKVEPTTENV
+359 KNAEGVVEPTAENV
-374 AGNQGKADGYATK
+374 ETNQGKADGYATTLSK
-387 LTNAYKELA
+387 ATAELA
-396 SALDRYGS
+396 PTMDRFGS

-423 GNTALD
+423 SNSALN

-444 WQEYVETQLNLNAS
+444 WQKYAETQLNLNAS
-458 EYREIRTAYRELFD
+458 EYTEIRTAYRELFD

-480 TADSITVNVRV
+480 TAESITVNVRV
-491 TDSASLKKPTGF
+491 TDSASLKDPDF
-503 PQGEWASTTWTGS
+503 YHVDSEWTSTTWTGS

-529 TQLTDKGKLYYGGK
+529 TQLGSKLYNKGRFDG
-543 IDNYGAASYAAIING
+543 YGAASYAALING
-558 VYPHSLQ
+558 VYAHSLQ
-565 SFNSYFSDD
+565 SFSGYFSDD
-574 YYENGTRVY
+574 YYENDTFTY
-583 YSDRYVLHDGDM
+583 YSDRYVLHDGDT
-595 VELALLPTPEVSS
+595 VELVLLPKPEVSS

-622 RYMQTARFEQ
+622 RYIQTARFEQ
-632 DGEPVTGTLTVNEG
+632 DGAPITGTLTATEG

-658 SLQNYT
+658 SLQSYT

-671 GAKLYV
+671 GAELYV

-687 AAGEAAAPTFDTGY
+687 AAGEAAAPSFDTGY
-701 QTDENGNVT
+701 QTDANGDVT
-710 VTLYGSGWVHLYAVD
+710 VTLYGSGWVHLYAAD
-725 PRDGKGFWGNTD
+725 LREDKGFWGNTD
-737 VSGGPQIE
+737 VSGGPQIK

-772 AALKQELDDSYQDV
+772 AALKQELNDSYQDV
-786 DRTLFTNDE
+786 DRTLFTDDE
-795 LKQIDDTYAEKR
+795 LKQIDDTYNESCEK
-807 EAFQTVTNLT
+807 FKTLDNLT
-817 NAKNLVR
+817 VAKNLVR
-824 EFDALVAQLEKAH
+824 EFDALVAQLAKKH
-837 KNSDFPKERSIQGAL
+837 QGNDAWRANNLRYAL
-852 NCLPDDVR
+852 DMLPDDLK
-860 DFTQGFAERFRYL
+860 DFTQGFAERFRWL
-873 QSMIDS
+873 QSEMAL
-879 ATQHQIN
+879 ATEHQIN
-886 QMTTAQKAKYEKLK
+886 QMSTAQKAKYEKLK
-900 EAYGEDG
+900 EAYGTDG
-907 TNLPAEVDPTVTVK
+907 STLPAAVNPTVTVTIAD
-921 VMGDTDYQNDFIVAN
+921 GADYQVDFIVAN
-936 DRSYSYVPS
+936 NRSYAYVS
-945 DYAKDDSRVNV
+945 DEYANGNERVNI
-956 PGSDDNRIRTSA
+956 PSATDKLRKEA
-968 ALGAFDGTDGYRVQE
+968 ALGAFNATDYRVQE
-983 GSYYQLIIARKLE
+983 GATYQLTIARKLKS
-996 GGAYECSYNAT
+996 GAYECDYNAK

-1022 GVTVR
+1022 GVTVQ

-1053 GKGANGMKAAII
+1053 GKGEAGMTAA
-1065 TFDCVMPHNIVVK
+1065 TVSFSCVMPRNIVVK

-1083 VATPDELT
+1083 VATPDQLT
-1091 AAKTS
+1091 AVKTS
-1096 LKNELTTAYQAY
+1096 LKNELTAAYQKY
-1108 VKSNYSNT
+1108 TKSEYSNA

-1129 ANIGKAEDVTTATA
+1129 ANIEKAENVTTATD
-1143 AKTAALEAM
+1143 AKNAALAAM
-1152 AAVDADMAQDYGTV
+1152 AAVVKDMEYDYGTV
-1166 YVTIENTTFTHDL
+1166 YVTVENTTFTHDL
-1179 WPTGKTYWEGTPINH
+1179 WPTGKTYWDGTQIDRFPV
-1194 FEVNLT
+1194 ELDST
-1200 AASTMMTCVV
+1200 STMMSCVV
-1210 DALDQHGWSQT
+1210 EALDERGWTQT
-1221 GASSNYISSINGLS
+1221 GASSNYITSINGLA

-1244 WMGTLNDWFTNEGFG
+1244 WMGTLNDWFTNVGFG

-1265 GKLGDG
+1265 HKLGDG

-1286 LGGTWNNQNTTLR
+1286 LGGTWNNQNTTLK
-1299 ALDVT
+1299 ALEVT
-1304 NGTIFP
+1304 GGTIFP

-1317 GSTNEYTLQIDD
+1317 GSTNEYTLQIGD

-1336 TPTATNKNF
+1336 TPTAANKNF

-1354 VTNNTEGVSFYKRTQ
+1354 VTDDTEGVSFYKRTQ

-1392 TQAGNTQTANG
+1392 TQAGNTQTSGG
-1403 TWYVLKVVNAQ
+1403 TWYVLKVVNAK

-1427 KYCVKVESYNYKS
+1427 KYCIKVESYNYKS
-1440 MENGLSITR
+1440 MESGLSITR
-1449 AAYEALSD
+1449 AAYAALSEA
-1457 TSKQNVTNY
+1457 SQNNVTNY
-1466 QKLLDAEAGV
+1466 QKLVDAENGV

-1532 MALIEKIDGLNQA
+1532 LALIEKIDRLNQA

-1551 ADSTAI
+1551 ADIATI
-1557 GPIDEITLESAKQIQ
+1557 GPIDEITLESAKQIR

-1582 KYAQYIVEYAKPV
+1582 KYAQYIVECAKPV
-1595 NYYTLLDAEV
+1595 NYYTLVDAEA
-1605 KLKELQDAAA
+1605 KLKELQAAAA
-1615 EQERIDRAAAAAVD
+1615 EQERIDKAAAAAVD
-1629 NLIDAIGEVTL
+1629 SLIAEIGDVTL
-1640 KSKQAIETARAAYD
+1640 DSKQAIETARAAYD

-1667 DTLTAAE
+1667 NTLTAAE
-1674 TAYKALVDRKAADD
+1674 AAYKALVDRKAADD
-1688 VIEKINAIGKVTLE
+1688 VTEKINEIDKVTLE

-1709 ARAAYNALTNDQK
+1709 ARAAYNALTPDQK
-1722 LLVENYDV
+1722 LLVKNYDV

-1756 VDEMIERLFPVTRY
+1756 VDEMIERLFPVNRY

-1790 ALVTRYSD
+1790 ALVTRYND

-1804 EYSAIPPLTPST
+1804 EYAAIPPLTPST

-1823 PDTSKDNLSFT
+1823 PDTSKDNLPFT

-1844 GVKYVCDNGLM
+1844 GVKYACDNGLM

-1933 DVSASASLSGYTDAS
+1933 DVSASASLSGYADAS
-1948 SVSGWATDAMRW
+1948 SVSGWAKEAMQW
-1960 AVSAG
+1960 AVGSG
-1965 LINGRTATTLAPQG
+1965 LIQGSG
-1979 NATRAEVASI
+1979 NALTPQANASRAQIATI
-1989 LMRFMQKYTK
+1989 LMRFAQSIAK